1 MDNNSSFKDH
11 QQNGDNAVEIEIKE
25 VVKPYLRKYYWFII
39 SAILFLIISYLYLKT
54 KTTIYEVS
62 ASVLIKDA
70 KSNMGSQ
77 DFAALRDI
85 SGFGKIG
92 SNGVENE
99 MELLKSKKLMQKI
112 VQSLHLESTVYEKG
126 RFQNVELY
134 GKSSPILVQFINE
147 KPDAQYFQTPI
158 ELKISGNNIEL
169 SGKDLAPLKTTFGKI
184 ISLRFANIIITKNKD
199 YVAPKGSANKFL
211 LNIASERQTIDSFQ
225 ANLKVAL
232 INKDVTV
239 IKMTLNYP
247 EVQKAKDILNTLIRV
262 YNEDAIDD
270 KNSESKKTAEFIEER
285 IRIIGNEL
293 GEVESR
299 KERFKESNRIT
310 DLGTEAKLGLQ
321 SSVEA
326 RRKLLE
332 IDSQL
337 EITNALI
344 GFVNKQGT
352 SAVLPGNV
360 GLDNASATSNISAY
374 NQLVLEKNR
383 LLENATTQNPL
394 VIDLTK
400 QINTLRSSVVESL
413 AKNRSALQVA
423 KSNYEGEQNSIV
435 GQISRMP
442 AQEKLFREIE
452 RQQQIKENL
461 YLLLLQKRE
470 EIAVSLAVTAPKAR
484 VVDEAYVNPIPVAPK
499 GLIILL
505 MGLMIGFLIPFILIY
520 LFRLFDDKV
529 KDKKDIEKL
538 SHGKTL
544 LGEIPS
550 LEKGQNEVVLQNDLS
565 PMAEAFRIVITN
577 MNFMLPKKE
586 KGKVVFVTSTVKG
599 EGKTFVSVNLAL
611 TLASP
616 KHKVIIIGADIRNP
630 QLQRYNPARKG
641 LDGLTE
647 YLYNENEKIE
657 DIIHISSF
665 NPHCDVIYSGSIPPN
680 PTDLLSNGRYEI
692 LIDQLKQEYEY
703 IIVDTAPLMLV
714 TDTFLTVDLADAT
727 LYVTRSGFTEKPL
740 IDFANKQINS
750 KRIKNVGFVL
760 NDVSKENFGYGNKY
774 GYGYGIDEK
783 TFFQKLK
790 DRLFF

>member
-1 MDNNSSFKDH
+1 MDNISSIKD
-11 QQNGDNAVEIEIKE
+11 NPREGGNASEIEIKE
-25 VVKPYLRKYYWFII
+25 VLRPYFRRFYWFII
-39 SAILFLIISYLYLKT
+39 SAAICLILSYLYLKT
-54 KTTIYEVS
+54 KTTVYEVS

-70 KSNMGSQ
+70 KSNPGSQ

-99 MELLKSKKLMQKI
+99 MELLKSKKMMRKV
-112 VQSLHLESTVYEKG
+112 VQNLHLESTVYQKG
-126 RFQNVELY
+126 KFKNTELY
-134 GKSSPILVQFINE
+134 GKTSPIMVQVINE
-147 KPDAQYFQTPI
+147 KPDTKYYKEPI
-158 ELKISGNNIEL
+158 ELKISGNNITL
-169 SGKDLAPLKTTFGKI
+169 SNKELAPLKTTFDKT

-199 YVAPKGSANKFL
+199 YVAPKEATNDFL
-211 LNIASERQTIDSFQ
+211 LNIASETQVTDSFQ
-225 ANLKVAL
+225 SNLKAAL
-232 INKDVTV
+232 MNKDVTV
-239 IKMTLNYP
+239 IKMTMNYP
-247 EVQKAKDILNTLIRV
+247 EVNKAKDILNTLIRV
-262 YNEDAIDD
+262 YNNDAIED

-310 DLGTEAKLGLQ
+310 DLETEAKLGLQ
-321 SSVEA
+321 SSAEA
-326 RRKLLE
+326 RGKLLE

-337 EITNALI
+337 EITNALL
-344 GFVNKQGT
+344 GYVNKQGT

-383 LLENATTQNPL
+383 LLENATPQNPL

-400 QINTLRSSVVESL
+400 QINSMRNSVVESL

-423 KSNYEGEQNSIV
+423 KGNYETENKTIV
-435 GQISRMP
+435 GQISKIP
-442 AQEKLFREIE
+442 SQEKTFREIE

-470 EIAVSLAVTAPKAR
+470 ETAVSLAVTAPKAR

-499 GLIILL
+499 GSIVLL
-505 MGLMIGFLIPFILIY
+505 MGLMAGMLIPFIVIY
-520 LFRLFDDKV
+520 LIRLFDDKV
-529 KDKKDIEKL
+529 KDKKDLDKL
-538 SHGKTL
+538 SNGKTL

-550 LEKGQNEVVLQNDLS
+550 LDRGQNELVMANDLT

-586 KGKVVFVTSTVKG
+586 KGKVVYVTSTVKG

-630 QLQRYNPARKG
+630 QLQRYNPSRKG

-647 YLYNENEKIE
+647 YLYNDDEKIE

-665 NPHCDVIYSGSIPPN
+665 NKYCDVIYSGSIPPN
-680 PTDLLSNGRYEI
+680 PADLLSNGRFEI
-692 LIDQLKQEYEY
+692 LIDQLKLIYEY

-714 TDTFLTVDLADAT
+714 TDTFLTADLADAT
-727 LYVTRSGFTEKPL
+727 LYVTRSGFTEKSL

-750 KRIKNVGFVL
+750 KRIRNAAFIL
-760 NDVSKENFGYGNKY
+760 NDVSKDNLGYGNKY
-774 GYGYGIDEK
+774 GYGYGVDNR

-790 DRLFF
+790 DSF

>member
-1 MDNNSSFKDH
+1 MDNNSFKDNQKDDEH
-11 QQNGDNAVEIEIKE
+11 GSEIEIRE
-25 VVKPYLRKYYWFII
+25 ILKPYLRKYYWFVI
-39 SAILFLIISYLYLKT
+39 SGLLCLALSYLYLKT
-54 KTTIYEVS
+54 KTTVYEVS
-62 ASVLIKDA
+62 ASVLVKDT
-70 KSNMGSQ
+70 KSTPGSQ

-99 MELLKSKKLMQKI
+99 MELLKSKKMMQKV
-112 VQSLHLESTVYEKG
+112 VQYLNLETTVYQKG
-126 RFQNVELY
+126 KFQNTELY
-134 GKSSPILVQFINE
+134 GKTSPILVQVINE
-147 KPDAQYFQTPI
+147 KPDVKYFKEPI
-158 ELKISGNNIEL
+158 ALKISGNNIEL
-169 SGKDLAPLKTTFGKI
+169 SSEELKPLKTTFGKT
-184 ISLRFANIIITKNKD
+184 ISLRFANIIITRNKD
-199 YVAPKGSANKFL
+199 YVAPKEPANEYL
-211 LNIASERQTIDSFQ
+211 LKVASNSQTTDAFQ
-225 ANLKVAL
+225 SNLKVAL

-239 IKMTLNYP
+239 IRMTLNYP
-247 EVQKAKDILNTLIRV
+247 QTQKAQDILNTLTRV
-262 YNEDAIDD
+262 YNNDAIED

-310 DLGTEAKLGLQ
+310 DLETEAKLGLQ
-321 SSVEA
+321 SSAEA
-326 RRKLLE
+326 RGKLLE

-337 EITNALI
+337 EITNALL
-344 GFVNKQGT
+344 GYVNKQGT

-360 GLDNASATSNISAY
+360 GLDNPSATSNISAY

-383 LLENATTQNPL
+383 LLENATPQNPL

-400 QINTLRSSVVESL
+400 QINSMRNSVVESL

-423 KSNYEGEQNSIV
+423 KGNYQAENQTIAGH
-435 GQISRMP
+435 ISKIP
-442 AQEKLFREIE
+442 AQEKTFREIE

-470 EIAVSLAVTAPKAR
+470 ETAVSLAVTAPKAR

-499 GLIILL
+499 GSMVLLIGLL
-505 MGLMIGFLIPFILIY
+505 TGLVIPFVVIY
-520 LFRLFDDKV
+520 LLRLFDDKV
-529 KDKKDIEKL
+529 KDKKDLDKL

-550 LEKGQNEVVLQNDLS
+550 LDRGQSELVMANDIT

-577 MNFMLPKKE
+577 MNFMLPKKD
-586 KGKVVFVTSTVKG
+586 KGKVAYVTSTVKG

-630 QLQRYNPARKG
+630 QLQRYNPSRKG

-647 YLYNENEKIE
+647 YLYNDDEKIE

-665 NPHCDVIYSGSIPPN
+665 NKYCDVIYSGSIPPN
-680 PTDLLSNGRYEI
+680 PADLLSNGRFEI
-692 LIDQLKQEYEY
+692 LIDQLKLIYEY

-714 TDTFLTVDLADAT
+714 TDTFLNADLADAT
-727 LYVTRSGFTEKPL
+727 LYVTRSGFTEKSL

-750 KRIKNVGFVL
+750 KRIRNAAFIL
-760 NDVSKENFGYGNKY
+760 NDVSKDNLGYGNKY
-774 GYGYGIDEK
+774 GYGYGVDNR

-790 DRLFF
+790 DSF

>member
-1 MDNNSSFKDH
+1 MDNISSIKD
-11 QQNGDNAVEIEIKE
+11 NPREGGNASEIEIKE
-25 VVKPYLRKYYWFII
+25 VLRPYFRRFYWFII
-39 SAILFLIISYLYLKT
+39 SAAICLILSYLYLKT
-54 KTTIYEVS
+54 KTTVYEVS

-70 KSNMGSQ
+70 KSNPGSQ

-99 MELLKSKKLMQKI
+99 MELLKSKKMMRKV
-112 VQSLHLESTVYEKG
+112 VQNLHLESTVYQKG
-126 RFQNVELY
+126 KFKNTELY
-134 GKSSPILVQFINE
+134 GKTSPIMVQVINE
-147 KPDAQYFQTPI
+147 KPDTKYYKEPI
-158 ELKISGNNIEL
+158 ELKISGNNITL
-169 SGKDLAPLKTTFGKI
+169 SNKELAPLKTTFDKT

-199 YVAPKGSANKFL
+199 YVAPKEATNDFL
-211 LNIASERQTIDSFQ
+211 LNIASETQVTDSFQ
-225 ANLKVAL
+225 SNLKAAL
-232 INKDVTV
+232 MNKDVTV
-239 IKMTLNYP
+239 IKMTMNYP
-247 EVQKAKDILNTLIRV
+247 EVNKAKDILNTLIRV
-262 YNEDAIDD
+262 YNNDAIED

-310 DLGTEAKLGLQ
+310 DLETEAKLGLQ
-321 SSVEA
+321 SSAEA
-326 RRKLLE
+326 RGKLLE

-337 EITNALI
+337 EITNALL
-344 GFVNKQGT
+344 GYVNKQGT

-383 LLENATTQNPL
+383 LLENATPQNPL

-400 QINTLRSSVVESL
+400 QINSMRNSVVESL

-423 KSNYEGEQNSIV
+423 KGNYETENKSIV
-435 GQISRMP
+435 GQISKIP
-442 AQEKLFREIE
+442 SQEKTFREIE

-470 EIAVSLAVTAPKAR
+470 ETAVSLAVTAPKAR

-499 GLIILL
+499 GSIVLL
-505 MGLMIGFLIPFILIY
+505 MGLMAGMLIPFIVIY
-520 LFRLFDDKV
+520 LIRLFDDKV
-529 KDKKDIEKL
+529 KDKKDLDKL
-538 SHGKTL
+538 SNGKTL

-550 LEKGQNEVVLQNDLS
+550 LDRGQSELVMANDLT

-586 KGKVVFVTSTVKG
+586 KGKVVYVTSTVKG

-630 QLQRYNPARKG
+630 QLQRYNPSRKG

-647 YLYNENEKIE
+647 YLYNDDEKIE

-665 NPHCDVIYSGSIPPN
+665 NKYCDVIYSGSIPPN
-680 PTDLLSNGRYEI
+680 PADLLSNGRFEI
-692 LIDQLKQEYEY
+692 LIDQLKLIYEY
-703 IIVDTAPLMLV
+703 VIVDTAPLMLV
-714 TDTFLTVDLADAT
+714 TDTFLNADLADAT
-727 LYVTRSGFTEKPL
+727 LYVTRSGFTEKSL

-750 KRIKNVGFVL
+750 KRIRNAAFIL
-760 NDVSKENFGYGNKY
+760 NDVSKDNLGYGNKY
-774 GYGYGIDEK
+774 GYGYGVDNR

-790 DRLFF
+790 DSF

>member
-1 MDNNSSFKDH
+1 MDNISSIKD
-11 QQNGDNAVEIEIKE
+11 NPREGGNASEIEIKE
-25 VVKPYLRKYYWFII
+25 VLRPYFRRFYWFII
-39 SAILFLIISYLYLKT
+39 SAAICLILSYLYLKT
-54 KTTIYEVS
+54 KTTVYEVS

-70 KSNMGSQ
+70 KSNPGSQ

-99 MELLKSKKLMQKI
+99 MELLKSKKMMRKV
-112 VQSLHLESTVYEKG
+112 VQNLHLESTVYQKG
-126 RFQNVELY
+126 KFKNTELY
-134 GKSSPILVQFINE
+134 GKTSPIMVQVINE
-147 KPDAQYFQTPI
+147 KPDTKYYKEPI
-158 ELKISGNNIEL
+158 ELKISGNNITL
-169 SGKDLAPLKTTFGKI
+169 SNKELAPLKTTFDKT

-199 YVAPKGSANKFL
+199 YVAPKEATNDFL
-211 LNIASERQTIDSFQ
+211 LNIASETQVTDSFQ
-225 ANLKVAL
+225 SNLKAAL
-232 INKDVTV
+232 MNKDVTV
-239 IKMTLNYP
+239 IKMTMNYP
-247 EVQKAKDILNTLIRV
+247 EVNKAKDILNTLIRV
-262 YNEDAIDD
+262 YNNDAIED

-310 DLGTEAKLGLQ
+310 DLETEAKLGLQ
-321 SSVEA
+321 SSAEA
-326 RRKLLE
+326 RGKLLE

-337 EITNALI
+337 EITNALL
-344 GFVNKQGT
+344 GYVNKQGT

-383 LLENATTQNPL
+383 LLENATPQNPL

-400 QINTLRSSVVESL
+400 QINSMRNSVVESL

-423 KSNYEGEQNSIV
+423 KGNYETENKTIV
-435 GQISRMP
+435 GQISKIP
-442 AQEKLFREIE
+442 SQEKTFREIE

-470 EIAVSLAVTAPKAR
+470 ETAVSLAVTAPKAR

-499 GLIILL
+499 GSIVLL
-505 MGLMIGFLIPFILIY
+505 MGLMAGMLIPFIVIY
-520 LFRLFDDKV
+520 LIRLFDDKV
-529 KDKKDIEKL
+529 KDKKDLDKL
-538 SHGKTL
+538 SNGKTL

-550 LEKGQNEVVLQNDLS
+550 LDRGQNELVMANDLT

-586 KGKVVFVTSTVKG
+586 KGKVVYVTSTVKG

-630 QLQRYNPARKG
+630 QLQRYNPSRKG

-647 YLYNENEKIE
+647 YLHNDDEKIE

-665 NPHCDVIYSGSIPPN
+665 NKYCDVIYSGSIPPN
-680 PTDLLSNGRYEI
+680 PADLLSNGRFEI
-692 LIDQLKQEYEY
+692 LIDQLKLIYEY
-703 IIVDTAPLMLV
+703 VIVDTAPLMLV
-714 TDTFLTVDLADAT
+714 TDTFLNADLADAT
-727 LYVTRSGFTEKPL
+727 LYVTRSGFTEKSL

-750 KRIKNVGFVL
+750 KRIRNAAFIL
-760 NDVSKENFGYGNKY
+760 NDVSKDNLGYGNKY
-774 GYGYGIDEK
+774 GYGYGVDNR

-790 DRLFF
+790 DSF

>member
-1 MDNNSSFKDH
+1 MDNISSIKD
-11 QQNGDNAVEIEIKE
+11 NPREGGNASEIEIKE
-25 VVKPYLRKYYWFII
+25 VLRPYFRRFYWFII
-39 SAILFLIISYLYLKT
+39 SAAICLILSYLYLKT
-54 KTTIYEVS
+54 KTTVYEVS

-70 KSNMGSQ
+70 KSNPGSQ

-99 MELLKSKKLMQKI
+99 MELLKSKKMMQKV
-112 VQSLHLESTVYEKG
+112 VQNLHLESTVYQKG
-126 RFQNVELY
+126 KFKNTELY
-134 GKSSPILVQFINE
+134 GKTSPIMVQVINE
-147 KPDAQYFQTPI
+147 KPDTKYYKEPI
-158 ELKISGNNIEL
+158 ELKISGNNITL
-169 SGKDLAPLKTTFGKI
+169 SNKELAPLKTTFDKT

-199 YVAPKGSANKFL
+199 YVAPKEATNDFL
-211 LNIASERQTIDSFQ
+211 LNIASETQVTDSFQ
-225 ANLKVAL
+225 SNLKAAL
-232 INKDVTV
+232 MNKDVTV
-239 IKMTLNYP
+239 IKMTMNYP
-247 EVQKAKDILNTLIRV
+247 EVNKAKDILNTLIRV
-262 YNEDAIDD
+262 YNNDAIED

-310 DLGTEAKLGLQ
+310 DLETEAKLGLQ
-321 SSVEA
+321 SSAEA
-326 RRKLLE
+326 RGKLLE

-337 EITNALI
+337 EITNALL
-344 GFVNKQGT
+344 GYVNKQGT

-383 LLENATTQNPL
+383 LLENATPQNPL

-400 QINTLRSSVVESL
+400 QINSMRNSVVESL

-423 KSNYEGEQNSIV
+423 KGNYETENKTIV
-435 GQISRMP
+435 GQISKIP
-442 AQEKLFREIE
+442 SQEKTFREIE

-470 EIAVSLAVTAPKAR
+470 ETAVSLAVTAPKAR

-499 GLIILL
+499 GSIVLL
-505 MGLMIGFLIPFILIY
+505 MGLMAGMLIPFIVIY
-520 LFRLFDDKV
+520 LIRLFDDKV
-529 KDKKDIEKL
+529 KDKKDLDKL
-538 SHGKTL
+538 SNGKTL

-550 LEKGQNEVVLQNDLS
+550 LDRGQNELVMANDIT

-586 KGKVVFVTSTVKG
+586 KGKVVYVTSTVKG

-630 QLQRYNPARKG
+630 QLQRYNPSRKG

-647 YLYNENEKIE
+647 YLHNDDEKIE
-657 DIIHISSF
+657 DIIHVSSF
-665 NPHCDVIYSGSIPPN
+665 NKYCDVIYSGSIPPN
-680 PTDLLSNGRYEI
+680 PADLLSNGRFEI
-692 LIDQLKQEYEY
+692 LIDQLKLIYEY

-714 TDTFLTVDLADAT
+714 TDTFLNADLADAT
-727 LYVTRSGFTEKPL
+727 LYVTRSGFTEKSL

-750 KRIKNVGFVL
+750 KRIRNAAFIL
-760 NDVSKENFGYGNKY
+760 NDVSKDNLGYGNKY
-774 GYGYGIDEK
+774 GYGYGVDNR

-790 DRLFF
+790 DSF

>member
-1 MDNNSSFKDH
+1 MDNNSFKDNQKDDEH
-11 QQNGDNAVEIEIKE
+11 GSEIEIRE
-25 VVKPYLRKYYWFII
+25 ILKPYLRKYYWFVI
-39 SAILFLIISYLYLKT
+39 SALLCLVISYLYLKT
-54 KTTIYEVS
+54 KTTVYEVS
-62 ASVLIKDA
+62 ASVLIKDT
-70 KSNMGSQ
+70 KSTPGSQ

-99 MELLKSKKLMQKI
+99 MELLKSKKMMQKV
-112 VQSLHLESTVYEKG
+112 VQYLNLETTVYQKG
-126 RFQNVELY
+126 KFQNTELY
-134 GKSSPILVQFINE
+134 GKTSPILVQVINE
-147 KPDAQYFQTPI
+147 KPDVKYFKEPI
-158 ELKISGNNIEL
+158 ALKISGNNIEL
-169 SGKDLAPLKTTFGKI
+169 SSEELKPLKTTFGKT
-184 ISLRFANIIITKNKD
+184 ISLRFANIIITRNKD
-199 YVAPKGSANKFL
+199 YVAPKEPANEYL
-211 LNIASERQTIDSFQ
+211 LKVASNSQTTDAFQ
-225 ANLKVAL
+225 SNLKVAL

-239 IKMTLNYP
+239 IRMTLNYP
-247 EVQKAKDILNTLIRV
+247 QTQKAQDILNTLTRV
-262 YNEDAIDD
+262 YNNDAIED

-310 DLGTEAKLGLQ
+310 DLETEAKLGLQ
-321 SSVEA
+321 SSAEA
-326 RRKLLE
+326 RGKLLE
-332 IDSQL
+332 VDSQL
-337 EITNALI
+337 EITNALL
-344 GFVNKQGT
+344 GYVNKQGT

-383 LLENATTQNPL
+383 LLENATPQNPL

-400 QINTLRSSVVESL
+400 QINSMRNSVVESL

-423 KSNYEGEQNSIV
+423 KGNYEAENKTIV
-435 GQISRMP
+435 GQISKIP
-442 AQEKLFREIE
+442 SQEKTFREIE

-470 EIAVSLAVTAPKAR
+470 ETAVSLAVTAPKAR

-499 GLIILL
+499 GSIVLL
-505 MGLMIGFLIPFILIY
+505 MGLMAGMLIPFIVIY
-520 LFRLFDDKV
+520 LIRLFDDKV
-529 KDKKDIEKL
+529 KDKKDLDKL
-538 SHGKTL
+538 SNGKTL

-550 LEKGQNEVVLQNDLS
+550 LDRGQNELVMANDLT

-586 KGKVVFVTSTVKG
+586 KGKVVYVTSTVKG

-630 QLQRYNPARKG
+630 QLQRYNPSRKG

-647 YLYNENEKIE
+647 YLHNDDEKIE
-657 DIIHISSF
+657 DIIHVSSF
-665 NPHCDVIYSGSIPPN
+665 NKYCDVIYSGSIPPN
-680 PTDLLSNGRYEI
+680 PADLLSNGRFEI
-692 LIDQLKQEYEY
+692 LIDQLKLIYEY

-714 TDTFLTVDLADAT
+714 TDTFLTADLADAT
-727 LYVTRSGFTEKPL
+727 LYVTRSGFTEKSL

-750 KRIKNVGFVL
+750 KRIRNAAFIL
-760 NDVSKENFGYGNKY
+760 NDVSKDNLGYGNKY
-774 GYGYGIDEK
+774 GYGYGVDNR

-790 DRLFF
+790 DSF

>member
-1 MDNNSSFKDH
+1 MDNISSIKD
-11 QQNGDNAVEIEIKE
+11 NPREGGNASEIEIKE
-25 VVKPYLRKYYWFII
+25 VLRPYFRRFYWFII
-39 SAILFLIISYLYLKT
+39 SAAICLILSYLYLKT
-54 KTTIYEVS
+54 KTTVYEVS

-70 KSNMGSQ
+70 KSNPGSQ

-99 MELLKSKKLMQKI
+99 MELLKSKKMMQKV
-112 VQSLHLESTVYEKG
+112 VQNLHLESTVYQKG
-126 RFQNVELY
+126 KFKNTELY
-134 GKSSPILVQFINE
+134 GKTSPIMVQVINE
-147 KPDAQYFQTPI
+147 KPDTKYYKEPI
-158 ELKISGNNIEL
+158 ELKISGNNITL
-169 SGKDLAPLKTTFGKI
+169 SNKELAPLKTTFDKT

-199 YVAPKGSANKFL
+199 YVAPKEATNDFL
-211 LNIASERQTIDSFQ
+211 LNIASETQVTDSFQ
-225 ANLKVAL
+225 SNLKAAL
-232 INKDVTV
+232 MNKDVTV
-239 IKMTLNYP
+239 IKMTMNYP
-247 EVQKAKDILNTLIRV
+247 EVNKAKDILNTLIRV
-262 YNEDAIDD
+262 YNNDAIED

-310 DLGTEAKLGLQ
+310 DLETEAKLGLQ
-321 SSVEA
+321 SSAEA
-326 RRKLLE
+326 RGKLLE

-337 EITNALI
+337 EITNALL
-344 GFVNKQGT
+344 GYVNKQGT

-383 LLENATTQNPL
+383 LLENATPQNPL

-400 QINTLRSSVVESL
+400 QINSMRNSVVESL

-423 KSNYEGEQNSIV
+423 KGNYETENKTIV
-435 GQISRMP
+435 GQISKIP
-442 AQEKLFREIE
+442 SQEKTFREIE

-470 EIAVSLAVTAPKAR
+470 ETAVSLAVTAPKAR

-499 GLIILL
+499 GSIVLL
-505 MGLMIGFLIPFILIY
+505 MGLMAGMLIPFIVIY
-520 LFRLFDDKV
+520 LIRLFDDKV
-529 KDKKDIEKL
+529 KDKKDLDKL
-538 SHGKTL
+538 SNGKTL

-550 LEKGQNEVVLQNDLS
+550 LDRGQNELVMANDLT

-586 KGKVVFVTSTVKG
+586 KGKVVYVTSTVKG

-630 QLQRYNPARKG
+630 QLQRYNPSRKG

-647 YLYNENEKIE
+647 YLYNDDEKIE
-657 DIIHISSF
+657 DIIHVSSF
-665 NPHCDVIYSGSIPPN
+665 NKYCDVIYSGSIPPN
-680 PTDLLSNGRYEI
+680 PADLLSNGRFEI
-692 LIDQLKQEYEY
+692 LIDQLKLIYEY
-703 IIVDTAPLMLV
+703 VIVDTAPLMLV
-714 TDTFLTVDLADAT
+714 TDTFLNADLADAT
-727 LYVTRSGFTEKPL
+727 LYVTRSGFTEKSL

-750 KRIKNVGFVL
+750 KRIRNAAFIL
-760 NDVSKENFGYGNKY
+760 NDVSKDNLGYGNKY
-774 GYGYGIDEK
+774 GYGYGVDNR

-790 DRLFF
+790 DSF

>member
-1 MDNNSSFKDH
+1 MDNISSIKD
-11 QQNGDNAVEIEIKE
+11 NPREGGNASEIEIKE
-25 VVKPYLRKYYWFII
+25 VLRPYFRRFYWFII
-39 SAILFLIISYLYLKT
+39 SAAICLILSYLYLKT
-54 KTTIYEVS
+54 KTTVYEVS

-70 KSNMGSQ
+70 KSNPGSQ

-99 MELLKSKKLMQKI
+99 MELLKSKKMMRKV
-112 VQSLHLESTVYEKG
+112 VQNLHLESTVYQKG
-126 RFQNVELY
+126 KFKNTELY
-134 GKSSPILVQFINE
+134 GKTSPIMVQVINE
-147 KPDAQYFQTPI
+147 KPDTKYYKEPI
-158 ELKISGNNIEL
+158 ELKISGNNITL
-169 SGKDLAPLKTTFGKI
+169 SNKELAPLKTTFDKT

-199 YVAPKGSANKFL
+199 YVAPKEATNDFL
-211 LNIASERQTIDSFQ
+211 LNIASETQVTDSFQ
-225 ANLKVAL
+225 SNLKAAL
-232 INKDVTV
+232 MNKDVTV
-239 IKMTLNYP
+239 IKMTMNYP
-247 EVQKAKDILNTLIRV
+247 EVNKAKDILNTLIRV
-262 YNEDAIDD
+262 YNNDAIED

-310 DLGTEAKLGLQ
+310 DLETEAKLGLQ
-321 SSVEA
+321 SSAEA
-326 RRKLLE
+326 RGKLLE

-337 EITNALI
+337 EITNALL
-344 GFVNKQGT
+344 GYVNKQGT

-383 LLENATTQNPL
+383 LLENATPQNPL

-400 QINTLRSSVVESL
+400 QINSMRNSVVESL

-423 KSNYEGEQNSIV
+423 KGNYEAENQTIAGH
-435 GQISRMP
+435 ISKIP
-442 AQEKLFREIE
+442 SQEKTFREIE

-470 EIAVSLAVTAPKAR
+470 ETAVSLAVTAPKAR

-499 GLIILL
+499 GSIVLL
-505 MGLMIGFLIPFILIY
+505 MGLMAGMLIPFIVIY
-520 LFRLFDDKV
+520 LIRLFDDKV
-529 KDKKDIEKL
+529 KDKKDLDKL
-538 SHGKTL
+538 SNGKTL

-550 LEKGQNEVVLQNDLS
+550 LDRGQNELVMANDLT

-586 KGKVVFVTSTVKG
+586 KGKVVYVTSTVKG

-630 QLQRYNPARKG
+630 QLQRYNPSRKG

-647 YLYNENEKIE
+647 YLHNDDEKIE

-665 NPHCDVIYSGSIPPN
+665 NKYCDVIYSGSIPPN
-680 PTDLLSNGRYEI
+680 PADLLSNGRFEI
-692 LIDQLKQEYEY
+692 LIDQLKLIYEY

-714 TDTFLTVDLADAT
+714 TDTFLTADLADAT
-727 LYVTRSGFTEKPL
+727 LYVTRSGFTEKSL

-750 KRIKNVGFVL
+750 KRIRNAAFIL
-760 NDVSKENFGYGNKY
+760 NDVSKDNLGYGNKY
-774 GYGYGIDEK
+774 GYGYGVDNR

-790 DRLFF
+790 DSF

>member
-1 MDNNSSFKDH
+1 MDNISSIKD
-11 QQNGDNAVEIEIKE
+11 NPREGGNASEIEIKE
-25 VVKPYLRKYYWFII
+25 VLRPYFRRFYWFII
-39 SAILFLIISYLYLKT
+39 SAAICLILSYLYLKT
-54 KTTIYEVS
+54 KTTVYEVS

-70 KSNMGSQ
+70 KSNPGSQ

-99 MELLKSKKLMQKI
+99 MELLKSKKMMQKV
-112 VQSLHLESTVYEKG
+112 VQNLHLESTVYQKG
-126 RFQNVELY
+126 KFKNTELY
-134 GKSSPILVQFINE
+134 GKTSPIMVQVINE
-147 KPDAQYFQTPI
+147 KPDTKYYKEPI
-158 ELKISGNNIEL
+158 ELKISGNNITL
-169 SGKDLAPLKTTFGKI
+169 SNKELAPLKTTFDKT

-199 YVAPKGSANKFL
+199 YVAPKEATNDFL
-211 LNIASERQTIDSFQ
+211 LNIASETQVTDSNQ
-225 ANLKVAL
+225 SNLKVAL
-232 INKDVTV
+232 MNKDVTV
-239 IKMTLNYP
+239 IKMTMNYP
-247 EVQKAKDILNTLIRV
+247 EVNKAKDILNTLIRV
-262 YNEDAIDD
+262 YNNDAIED

-310 DLGTEAKLGLQ
+310 DLETEAKLGLQ
-321 SSVEA
+321 SSAEA
-326 RRKLLE
+326 RGKLLE

-337 EITNALI
+337 EITNALL
-344 GFVNKQGT
+344 GYVNKQGT

-383 LLENATTQNPL
+383 LLENATPQNPL

-400 QINTLRSSVVESL
+400 QINSMRNSVVESL

-423 KSNYEGEQNSIV
+423 KGNYETENKTIV
-435 GQISRMP
+435 GQISKIP
-442 AQEKLFREIE
+442 SQEKTFREIE

-470 EIAVSLAVTAPKAR
+470 ETAVSLAVTAPKAR

-499 GLIILL
+499 GSIVLL
-505 MGLMIGFLIPFILIY
+505 MGLMAGMLIPFIVIY
-520 LFRLFDDKV
+520 LIRLFDDKV
-529 KDKKDIEKL
+529 KDKKDLDKL
-538 SHGKTL
+538 SNGKTL

-550 LEKGQNEVVLQNDLS
+550 LNRGQNELVMANDLT

-586 KGKVVFVTSTVKG
+586 KGKVVYVTSTVKG

-630 QLQRYNPARKG
+630 QLQRYNPSRKG

-647 YLYNENEKIE
+647 YLYNDDEKIE

-665 NPHCDVIYSGSIPPN
+665 NKYCDVIYSGSIPPN
-680 PTDLLSNGRYEI
+680 PADLLSNGRFEI
-692 LIDQLKQEYEY
+692 LIDQLKLIYEY
-703 IIVDTAPLMLV
+703 VIVDTAPLMLV
-714 TDTFLTVDLADAT
+714 TDTFLNADLADAT
-727 LYVTRSGFTEKPL
+727 LYVTRSGFTEKSL

-750 KRIKNVGFVL
+750 KRIRNAAFIL
-760 NDVSKENFGYGNKY
+760 NDVSKDNLGYGNKY
-774 GYGYGIDEK
+774 GYGYGVDNR

-790 DRLFF
+790 DSF

>member
-1 MDNNSSFKDH
+1 MDNISSIKD
-11 QQNGDNAVEIEIKE
+11 NPREGGNASEIEIKE
-25 VVKPYLRKYYWFII
+25 VLRPYFRRFYWFII
-39 SAILFLIISYLYLKT
+39 SAAICLILSYLYLKT
-54 KTTIYEVS
+54 KTTVYEVS

-70 KSNMGSQ
+70 KSNPGSQ

-99 MELLKSKKLMQKI
+99 MELLKSKKMMRKV
-112 VQSLHLESTVYEKG
+112 VQNLHLESTVYQKG
-126 RFQNVELY
+126 KFKNTELY
-134 GKSSPILVQFINE
+134 GKTSPIMVQVINE
-147 KPDAQYFQTPI
+147 KPDTKYYKEPI
-158 ELKISGNNIEL
+158 ELKISGNNITL
-169 SGKDLAPLKTTFGKI
+169 SNKELAPLKTTFDKT

-199 YVAPKGSANKFL
+199 YVAPKEATNDFL
-211 LNIASERQTIDSFQ
+211 LNIASETQVTDSFQ
-225 ANLKVAL
+225 SNLKAAL
-232 INKDVTV
+232 MNKDVTV
-239 IKMTLNYP
+239 IKMTMNYP
-247 EVQKAKDILNTLIRV
+247 EVNKAKDILNTLIRV
-262 YNEDAIDD
+262 YNNDAIED

-310 DLGTEAKLGLQ
+310 DLETEAKLGLQ
-321 SSVEA
+321 SSAET
-326 RRKLLE
+326 RGKLLE

-337 EITNALI
+337 EITNALL
-344 GFVNKQGT
+344 GYVNKQGT

-383 LLENATTQNPL
+383 LLENATPQNPL

-400 QINTLRSSVVESL
+400 QINSMRNSVVESL

-423 KSNYEGEQNSIV
+423 KGNYETENKTIV
-435 GQISRMP
+435 GQISKIP
-442 AQEKLFREIE
+442 SQEKTFREIE

-470 EIAVSLAVTAPKAR
+470 ETAVSLAVTAPKAR

-499 GLIILL
+499 GSIVLL
-505 MGLMIGFLIPFILIY
+505 MGLMAGMLIPFIVIY
-520 LFRLFDDKV
+520 LIRLFDDKV
-529 KDKKDIEKL
+529 KDKKDLDKL
-538 SHGKTL
+538 SNGKTL

-550 LEKGQNEVVLQNDLS
+550 LDRGQNELVMANDLT

-586 KGKVVFVTSTVKG
+586 KGKVVYVTSTVKG

-630 QLQRYNPARKG
+630 QLQRYNPSRKG

-647 YLYNENEKIE
+647 YLYNDDEKIE

-665 NPHCDVIYSGSIPPN
+665 NKYCDVIYSGSIPPN
-680 PTDLLSNGRYEI
+680 PADLLSNGRFEI
-692 LIDQLKQEYEY
+692 LIDQLKLIYEY
-703 IIVDTAPLMLV
+703 VIVDTAPLMLV
-714 TDTFLTVDLADAT
+714 TDTFLNADLADAT
-727 LYVTRSGFTEKPL
+727 LYVTRSGFTEKSL

-750 KRIKNVGFVL
+750 KRIRNAAFIL
-760 NDVSKENFGYGNKY
+760 NDVSKDNLGYGNKY
-774 GYGYGIDEK
+774 GYGYGVDNR

-790 DRLFF
+790 DSF

>member
-1 MDNNSSFKDH
+1 MDNISSIKD
-11 QQNGDNAVEIEIKE
+11 NPREGGNASEIEIKE
-25 VVKPYLRKYYWFII
+25 VLRPYFRRFYWFII
-39 SAILFLIISYLYLKT
+39 SAAICLILSYLYLKT
-54 KTTIYEVS
+54 KTTVYEVS

-70 KSNMGSQ
+70 KSNPGSQ

-99 MELLKSKKLMQKI
+99 MELLKSKKMMQKV
-112 VQSLHLESTVYEKG
+112 VQNLHLESTVYQKG
-126 RFQNVELY
+126 KFKNTELY
-134 GKSSPILVQFINE
+134 GKTSPIMVQVINE
-147 KPDAQYFQTPI
+147 KPDTKYYKEPI
-158 ELKISGNNIEL
+158 ELKISGNNITL
-169 SGKDLAPLKTTFGKI
+169 SNKELAPLKTTFDKT

-199 YVAPKGSANKFL
+199 YVAPKEATNDFL
-211 LNIASERQTIDSFQ
+211 LNIASETQVTDSNQ
-225 ANLKVAL
+225 SNLKVAL
-232 INKDVTV
+232 MNKDVTV
-239 IKMTLNYP
+239 IKMTMNYP
-247 EVQKAKDILNTLIRV
+247 EVNKAKDILNTLIRV
-262 YNEDAIDD
+262 YNNDAIED

-310 DLGTEAKLGLQ
+310 DLETEAKLGLQ
-321 SSVEA
+321 SSAEA
-326 RRKLLE
+326 RGKLLE

-337 EITNALI
+337 EITNALL
-344 GFVNKQGT
+344 GYVNKQGT
-352 SAVLPGNV
+352 TAVLPGNV

-383 LLENATTQNPL
+383 LLENATPQNPL

-400 QINTLRSSVVESL
+400 QINSMRNSVVESL

-423 KSNYEGEQNSIV
+423 KGNYETENKTIV
-435 GQISRMP
+435 GQISKIP
-442 AQEKLFREIE
+442 SQEKTFREIE

-470 EIAVSLAVTAPKAR
+470 ETAVSLAVTAPKAR

-499 GLIILL
+499 GSIVLL
-505 MGLMIGFLIPFILIY
+505 MGLMAGMLIPFIVIY
-520 LFRLFDDKV
+520 LIRLFDDKV
-529 KDKKDIEKL
+529 KDKKDLDKL
-538 SHGKTL
+538 SNGKTL

-550 LEKGQNEVVLQNDLS
+550 LDRGQNELVMANDLT

-586 KGKVVFVTSTVKG
+586 KGKVVYVTSTVKG

-630 QLQRYNPARKG
+630 QLQRYNPSRKG

-647 YLYNENEKIE
+647 YLYNDDEKIE

-665 NPHCDVIYSGSIPPN
+665 NKYCDVIYSGSIPPN
-680 PTDLLSNGRYEI
+680 PADLLSNGRFEI
-692 LIDQLKQEYEY
+692 LIDQLKLIYEY
-703 IIVDTAPLMLV
+703 VIVDTAPLMLV
-714 TDTFLTVDLADAT
+714 TDTFLTAELADAT
-727 LYVTRSGFTEKPL
+727 LYVTRSGFTEKSL

-750 KRIKNVGFVL
+750 KRIRNAAFIL
-760 NDVSKENFGYGNKY
+760 NDVSKDNLGYGNKY
-774 GYGYGIDEK
+774 GYGYGVDNR

-790 DRLFF
+790 DSF

>member
-1 MDNNSSFKDH
+1 MDNNSFKDNQKDDEH
-11 QQNGDNAVEIEIKE
+11 GSEIEIRE
-25 VVKPYLRKYYWFII
+25 ILKPYLRKYYWFVI
-39 SAILFLIISYLYLKT
+39 SALLCLVISYLYLKT
-54 KTTIYEVS
+54 KTTVYEVS
-62 ASVLIKDA
+62 ASVLIKDT
-70 KSNMGSQ
+70 KSTPGSQ

-99 MELLKSKKLMQKI
+99 MELLKSKKMMQKV
-112 VQSLHLESTVYEKG
+112 VQYLNLETTVYQKG
-126 RFQNVELY
+126 KFQNTELY
-134 GKSSPILVQFINE
+134 GKTSPILVQVINE
-147 KPDAQYFQTPI
+147 KPDVKYFKEPI
-158 ELKISGNNIEL
+158 ALKISGNNIEL
-169 SGKDLAPLKTTFGKI
+169 SSEELKPLKTTFGKT
-184 ISLRFANIIITKNKD
+184 ISLRFANIIITRNKD
-199 YVAPKGSANKFL
+199 YVAPKEPANEYL
-211 LNIASERQTIDSFQ
+211 LKVASNSQTTDAFQ
-225 ANLKVAL
+225 SNLKVAL

-239 IKMTLNYP
+239 IRMTLNYP
-247 EVQKAKDILNTLIRV
+247 QTQKAQDILNTLTRV
-262 YNEDAIDD
+262 YNNDAIED

-310 DLGTEAKLGLQ
+310 DLETEAKLGLQ
-321 SSVEA
+321 SSAEA
-326 RRKLLE
+326 RGKLLE

-337 EITNALI
+337 EITNALL
-344 GFVNKQGT
+344 GYVNKQGT

-360 GLDNASATSNISAY
+360 GLDNPSATSNISAY

-383 LLENATTQNPL
+383 LLENATPQNPL

-400 QINTLRSSVVESL
+400 QINSMRNSVVESL

-423 KSNYEGEQNSIV
+423 KGNYEAENQTIAGH
-435 GQISRMP
+435 ISKIP
-442 AQEKLFREIE
+442 SQEKTFREIE

-470 EIAVSLAVTAPKAR
+470 ETAVSLAVTAPKAR

-499 GLIILL
+499 GSMVLLI
-505 MGLMIGFLIPFILIY
+505 GLMTGLVIPFVVIY
-520 LFRLFDDKV
+520 LLRLFDDKV
-529 KDKKDIEKL
+529 KDKKDLDKL

-550 LEKGQNEVVLQNDLS
+550 LDRGQSELVMANDLT

-586 KGKVVFVTSTVKG
+586 KGKVVYVTSTVKG

-630 QLQRYNPARKG
+630 QLQRYNPSRKG

-647 YLYNENEKIE
+647 YLHNDDEKIE
-657 DIIHISSF
+657 DIIHVSSF
-665 NPHCDVIYSGSIPPN
+665 NKYCDVIYSGSIPPN
-680 PTDLLSNGRYEI
+680 PADLLSNGRFEI
-692 LIDQLKQEYEY
+692 LIDQLKPIYEY

-714 TDTFLTVDLADAT
+714 TDTFLNADLADAT
-727 LYVTRSGFTEKPL
+727 LYVTRSGFTEKSL
-740 IDFANKQINS
+740 LDFANKQINS
-750 KRIKNVGFVL
+750 KRIRNAAFIL
-760 NDVSKENFGYGNKY
+760 NDVSKDNLGYGNKY
-774 GYGYGIDEK
+774 GYGYGVDNR
-783 TFFQKLK
+783 TFFQKFK
-790 DRLFF
+790 DSF

>member
-1 MDNNSSFKDH
+1 MDNISSIKD
-11 QQNGDNAVEIEIKE
+11 NPREGGNASEIEIKE
-25 VVKPYLRKYYWFII
+25 VLRPYFRRFYWFII
-39 SAILFLIISYLYLKT
+39 SAAICLILSYLYLKT
-54 KTTIYEVS
+54 KTTVYEVS

-70 KSNMGSQ
+70 KSNPGSQ

-99 MELLKSKKLMQKI
+99 MELLKSKKMMQKV
-112 VQSLHLESTVYEKG
+112 VQNLHLESTVYQKG
-126 RFQNVELY
+126 KFKNTELY
-134 GKSSPILVQFINE
+134 GKTSPIMVQVVNE
-147 KPDAQYFQTPI
+147 KPDTKYYKEPI
-158 ELKISGNNIEL
+158 ELKISGNNITL
-169 SGKDLAPLKTTFGKI
+169 SNKELAPLKTTFDKT

-199 YVAPKGSANKFL
+199 YVAPKEATNDFL
-211 LNIASERQTIDSFQ
+211 LNIASETQVTDSFQ
-225 ANLKVAL
+225 SNLKVAL
-232 INKDVTV
+232 MNKDVTV
-239 IKMTLNYP
+239 IKMTMNYP
-247 EVQKAKDILNTLIRV
+247 EVNKAKDILNTLIRV
-262 YNEDAIDD
+262 YNNDAIED

-310 DLGTEAKLGLQ
+310 DLETEAKLGLQ
-321 SSVEA
+321 SSAET
-326 RRKLLE
+326 RGKLLE

-337 EITNALI
+337 EITNALL
-344 GFVNKQGT
+344 GYVNKQGT

-360 GLDNASATSNISAY
+360 GLDNASATSNISVY

-383 LLENATTQNPL
+383 LLENATPQNPL

-400 QINTLRSSVVESL
+400 QINSMRNSVVESL

-423 KSNYEGEQNSIV
+423 KGNYETENKTIV
-435 GQISRMP
+435 GQISKIP
-442 AQEKLFREIE
+442 SQEKTFREIE

-470 EIAVSLAVTAPKAR
+470 ETAVSLAVTAPKAR

-499 GLIILL
+499 GSIVLL
-505 MGLMIGFLIPFILIY
+505 MGLMAGMLIPFIVIY
-520 LFRLFDDKV
+520 LIRLFDDKV
-529 KDKKDIEKL
+529 KDKKDLDKL
-538 SHGKTL
+538 SNGKTL

-550 LEKGQNEVVLQNDLS
+550 LNRGQNELVMANDLT

-586 KGKVVFVTSTVKG
+586 KGKVVYVTSTVKG

-630 QLQRYNPARKG
+630 QLQRYNPSRKG

-647 YLYNENEKIE
+647 YLYNDDEKIE

-665 NPHCDVIYSGSIPPN
+665 NKYCDVIYSGSIPPN
-680 PTDLLSNGRYEI
+680 PADLLSNGRFEI
-692 LIDQLKQEYEY
+692 LIDQLKLIYEY
-703 IIVDTAPLMLV
+703 VIVDTAPLMLV
-714 TDTFLTVDLADAT
+714 TDTFLNADLADAT
-727 LYVTRSGFTEKPL
+727 LYVTRSGFTEKSL

-750 KRIKNVGFVL
+750 KRIRNAAFIL
-760 NDVSKENFGYGNKY
+760 NDVSKDNLGYGNKY
-774 GYGYGIDEK
+774 GYGYGVDNR

-790 DRLFF
+790 DSF

>member
-1 MDNNSSFKDH
+1 MDNISSIKD
-11 QQNGDNAVEIEIKE
+11 NPREGGNASEIEIKE
-25 VVKPYLRKYYWFII
+25 VLRPYFRRFYWFII
-39 SAILFLIISYLYLKT
+39 SAAICLILSYLYLKT
-54 KTTIYEVS
+54 KTTVYEVS

-70 KSNMGSQ
+70 KSNPGSQ

-99 MELLKSKKLMQKI
+99 MELLKSKKMMQK
-112 VQSLHLESTVYEKG
+112 VVENLHLESTVYQKG
-126 RFQNVELY
+126 KFKNTELY
-134 GKSSPILVQFINE
+134 GKTSPIMVQVINE
-147 KPDAQYFQTPI
+147 KPDTKYYKEPI
-158 ELKISGNNIEL
+158 ELKISGNNITL
-169 SGKDLAPLKTTFGKI
+169 SNKELAPLKTTFDKT

-199 YVAPKGSANKFL
+199 YVAPKEATNDFL
-211 LNIASERQTIDSFQ
+211 LNIASETQVTDSFQ
-225 ANLKVAL
+225 SNLKAAL
-232 INKDVTV
+232 MNKDVTV
-239 IKMTLNYP
+239 IKMTMNYP
-247 EVQKAKDILNTLIRV
+247 EVNKAKDILNTLIRV
-262 YNEDAIDD
+262 YNNDAIED

-310 DLGTEAKLGLQ
+310 DLETEAKLGLQ
-321 SSVEA
+321 SSAEA
-326 RRKLLE
+326 RGKLLE

-337 EITNALI
+337 EITNALL
-344 GFVNKQGT
+344 GYVNKQGT

-383 LLENATTQNPL
+383 LLENATPQNPL

-400 QINTLRSSVVESL
+400 QINSMRNSVVESL

-423 KSNYEGEQNSIV
+423 KGNYETENKTIV
-435 GQISRMP
+435 GQISKIP
-442 AQEKLFREIE
+442 SQEKTFREIE

-470 EIAVSLAVTAPKAR
+470 ETAVSLAVTAPKAR

-499 GLIILL
+499 GSMVLLI
-505 MGLMIGFLIPFILIY
+505 GLMAGMLIPFIVIY
-520 LFRLFDDKV
+520 LIRLFDDKV
-529 KDKKDIEKL
+529 KDKKDLDKL
-538 SHGKTL
+538 SNGKTL

-550 LEKGQNEVVLQNDLS
+550 LDRGQNELVMANDIT

-586 KGKVVFVTSTVKG
+586 KGKVVYVTSTVKG

-630 QLQRYNPARKG
+630 QLQRYNPSRKG

-647 YLYNENEKIE
+647 YLYNDDEKIE

-665 NPHCDVIYSGSIPPN
+665 NKYCDVIYSGSIPPN
-680 PTDLLSNGRYEI
+680 PADLLSNGRFEI
-692 LIDQLKQEYEY
+692 LIDQLKLIYEY
-703 IIVDTAPLMLV
+703 VIVDTAPLMLV
-714 TDTFLTVDLADAT
+714 TDTFLNADLADAT
-727 LYVTRSGFTEKPL
+727 LYVTRSGFTEKSL

-750 KRIKNVGFVL
+750 KRIRNAAFIL
-760 NDVSKENFGYGNKY
+760 NDVSKDNLGYGNKY
-774 GYGYGIDEK
+774 GYGYGVDNR

-790 DRLFF
+790 DSF

>member
-1 MDNNSSFKDH
+1 MDNNSFKDNQKDDEH
-11 QQNGDNAVEIEIKE
+11 GSEIEIRE
-25 VVKPYLRKYYWFII
+25 ILKPYLRKYYWFVI
-39 SAILFLIISYLYLKT
+39 SALLCLVISYLYLKT
-54 KTTIYEVS
+54 KTTVYEVS
-62 ASVLIKDA
+62 ASVLIKDT
-70 KSNMGSQ
+70 KSTPGSQ

-99 MELLKSKKLMQKI
+99 MELLKSKKMMQKV
-112 VQSLHLESTVYEKG
+112 VQYLNLETTVYQKG
-126 RFQNVELY
+126 KFQNTELY
-134 GKSSPILVQFINE
+134 GKTSPILVQVINE
-147 KPDAQYFQTPI
+147 KPDVKYFKEPI
-158 ELKISGNNIEL
+158 ALKISGNNIEL
-169 SGKDLAPLKTTFGKI
+169 SSEELKPLKTTFGKT
-184 ISLRFANIIITKNKD
+184 ISLRFANIIITRNKD
-199 YVAPKGSANKFL
+199 YVAPKEPANEYFL
-211 LNIASERQTIDSFQ
+211 KVASNSQTTDAFQ
-225 ANLKVAL
+225 SNLKVAL

-239 IKMTLNYP
+239 IRMTLNYP
-247 EVQKAKDILNTLIRV
+247 QTQKAQDILNTLTRV
-262 YNEDAIDD
+262 YNNDAIED

-310 DLGTEAKLGLQ
+310 DLETEAKLGLQ
-321 SSVEA
+321 SSAEA
-326 RRKLLE
+326 RGKLLE

-337 EITNALI
+337 EITNALL
-344 GFVNKQGT
+344 GYVNKQGT

-383 LLENATTQNPL
+383 LLENATPQNPL

-400 QINTLRSSVVESL
+400 QINSMRNSVVESL

-423 KSNYEGEQNSIV
+423 KGNYETENKTIV
-435 GQISRMP
+435 GQISKIP
-442 AQEKLFREIE
+442 SQEKTFREIE

-470 EIAVSLAVTAPKAR
+470 ETAVSLAVTAPKAR

-499 GLIILL
+499 GSIVLL
-505 MGLMIGFLIPFILIY
+505 MGLMAGMLIPFIVIY
-520 LFRLFDDKV
+520 LIRLFDDKV
-529 KDKKDIEKL
+529 KDKKDLDKL
-538 SHGKTL
+538 SNGKTL

-550 LEKGQNEVVLQNDLS
+550 LDRGQNELVMANDLT

-586 KGKVVFVTSTVKG
+586 KGKVVYVTSTVKG

-630 QLQRYNPARKG
+630 QLQRYNPSRKG

-647 YLYNENEKIE
+647 YLYNDDEKIE

-665 NPHCDVIYSGSIPPN
+665 NKYCDVIYSGSIPPN
-680 PTDLLSNGRYEI
+680 PADLLSNGRFEI
-692 LIDQLKQEYEY
+692 LIDQLKLIYEY

-714 TDTFLTVDLADAT
+714 TDTFLNADLADAT
-727 LYVTRSGFTEKPL
+727 LYVTRSGFTEKSL
-740 IDFANKQINS
+740 LDFANKQINS
-750 KRIKNVGFVL
+750 KRIRNAAFIL
-760 NDVSKENFGYGNKY
+760 NDVSKDNLGYGNKY
-774 GYGYGIDEK
+774 GYGYGVDNR

-790 DRLFF
+790 DSF

>member
-1 MDNNSSFKDH
+1 MDNISSIKD
-11 QQNGDNAVEIEIKE
+11 NPREGGNASEIEIKE
-25 VVKPYLRKYYWFII
+25 VLRPYFRRFYWFII
-39 SAILFLIISYLYLKT
+39 SAAICLILSYLYLKT
-54 KTTIYEVS
+54 KTTVYEVS

-70 KSNMGSQ
+70 KSNPGSQ

-99 MELLKSKKLMQKI
+99 MELLKSKKMMQKV
-112 VQSLHLESTVYEKG
+112 VQNLHLESTVYQKG
-126 RFQNVELY
+126 KFKNTELY
-134 GKSSPILVQFINE
+134 GKTSPIMVQVINE
-147 KPDAQYFQTPI
+147 KPDTKYYKEPI
-158 ELKISGNNIEL
+158 ELKISGNNITL
-169 SGKDLAPLKTTFGKI
+169 SNKELAPLKTTFDKT

-199 YVAPKGSANKFL
+199 YVAPKEATNDFL
-211 LNIASERQTIDSFQ
+211 LNIASETQVTDSFQ
-225 ANLKVAL
+225 SNLKAAL
-232 INKDVTV
+232 MNKDVTV
-239 IKMTLNYP
+239 IKMTMNYP
-247 EVQKAKDILNTLIRV
+247 EVNKAKDILNTLIRV
-262 YNEDAIDD
+262 YNNDAIED

-310 DLGTEAKLGLQ
+310 DLETEAKLGLQ
-321 SSVEA
+321 SSAEA
-326 RRKLLE
+326 RGKLLE
-332 IDSQL
+332 VDSQL
-337 EITNALI
+337 EITNALL
-344 GFVNKQGT
+344 GYVNKQGT

-383 LLENATTQNPL
+383 LLENATPQNPL

-400 QINTLRSSVVESL
+400 QINSMRNSVVESL

-423 KSNYEGEQNSIV
+423 KGNYETENKTIV
-435 GQISRMP
+435 GQISKIP
-442 AQEKLFREIE
+442 SQEKTFREIE

-470 EIAVSLAVTAPKAR
+470 ETAVSLAVTAPKAR

-499 GLIILL
+499 GSIVLL
-505 MGLMIGFLIPFILIY
+505 MGLMAGMLIPFIVIY
-520 LFRLFDDKV
+520 LIRLFDDKV
-529 KDKKDIEKL
+529 KDKKDLDKL
-538 SHGKTL
+538 SNGKTL

-550 LEKGQNEVVLQNDLS
+550 LDRGQNELVMANDLT

-586 KGKVVFVTSTVKG
+586 KGKVVYVTSTVKG

-630 QLQRYNPARKG
+630 QLQRYNPSRKG

-647 YLYNENEKIE
+647 YLHNDDEKIE
-657 DIIHISSF
+657 DIIHVSSF
-665 NPHCDVIYSGSIPPN
+665 NKYCDVIYSGSIPPN
-680 PTDLLSNGRYEI
+680 PADLLSNGRFEI
-692 LIDQLKQEYEY
+692 LIDQLKLIYEY

-714 TDTFLTVDLADAT
+714 TDTFLTADLADAT
-727 LYVTRSGFTEKPL
+727 LYVTRSGFTEKSL

-750 KRIKNVGFVL
+750 KRIRNAAFIL
-760 NDVSKENFGYGNKY
+760 NDVSKDNLGYGNKY
-774 GYGYGIDEK
+774 GYGYGVDNR

-790 DRLFF
+790 DSF

>member
-1 MDNNSSFKDH
+1 MDNISSIKD
-11 QQNGDNAVEIEIKE
+11 NPREGGNASEIEIKE
-25 VVKPYLRKYYWFII
+25 VLRPYFRRFYWFII
-39 SAILFLIISYLYLKT
+39 SAAICLILSYLYLKT
-54 KTTIYEVS
+54 KTTVYEVS

-70 KSNMGSQ
+70 KSNPGSQ

-99 MELLKSKKLMQKI
+99 MELLKSKKMMQKV
-112 VQSLHLESTVYEKG
+112 VQNLHLESTVYQKG
-126 RFQNVELY
+126 KFKNTELY
-134 GKSSPILVQFINE
+134 GKTSPIMVQVINE
-147 KPDAQYFQTPI
+147 KPDTKYYKEPI
-158 ELKISGNNIEL
+158 ELKISGNNITL
-169 SGKDLAPLKTTFGKI
+169 SNKELAPLKTTFDKT

-199 YVAPKGSANKFL
+199 YVAPKEATNDFL
-211 LNIASERQTIDSFQ
+211 LNIASETQVTDSFQ
-225 ANLKVAL
+225 SNLKAAL
-232 INKDVTV
+232 MNKDVTV
-239 IKMTLNYP
+239 IKMTMNYP
-247 EVQKAKDILNTLIRV
+247 EVNKAKDILNTLIRV
-262 YNEDAIDD
+262 YNNDAIED

-310 DLGTEAKLGLQ
+310 DLETEAKLGLQ
-321 SSVEA
+321 SSAET
-326 RRKLLE
+326 RGKLLE

-337 EITNALI
+337 EITNALL
-344 GFVNKQGT
+344 GYVNKQGT

-383 LLENATTQNPL
+383 LLENATPQNPL

-400 QINTLRSSVVESL
+400 QINSMRNSVVESL

-423 KSNYEGEQNSIV
+423 KGNYETENKTIV
-435 GQISRMP
+435 GQISKIP
-442 AQEKLFREIE
+442 SQEKTFREIE

-470 EIAVSLAVTAPKAR
+470 ETAVSLAVTAPKAR

-499 GLIILL
+499 GSIVLL
-505 MGLMIGFLIPFILIY
+505 MGLMAGMLIPFIVIY
-520 LFRLFDDKV
+520 LIRLFDDKV
-529 KDKKDIEKL
+529 KDKKDLDKL
-538 SHGKTL
+538 SNGKTL

-550 LEKGQNEVVLQNDLS
+550 LDRGQNELVMANDLT

-586 KGKVVFVTSTVKG
+586 KGKVVYVTSTVKG

-630 QLQRYNPARKG
+630 QLQRYNPSRKG

-647 YLYNENEKIE
+647 YLYNDDEKIE

-665 NPHCDVIYSGSIPPN
+665 NKYCDVIYSGSIPPN
-680 PTDLLSNGRYEI
+680 PADLLSNGRFEI
-692 LIDQLKQEYEY
+692 LIDQLKLIYEY

-714 TDTFLTVDLADAT
+714 TDTFLNADLADAT
-727 LYVTRSGFTEKPL
+727 LYVTRSGFTEKSL

-750 KRIKNVGFVL
+750 KRIRNAAFIL
-760 NDVSKENFGYGNKY
+760 NDVSKDNLGYGNKY
-774 GYGYGIDEK
+774 GYGYGVDNR

-790 DRLFF
+790 DSF

>member
-1 MDNNSSFKDH
+1 MDNNSFKDNQKDDEH
-11 QQNGDNAVEIEIKE
+11 ASEIEIKE
-25 VVKPYLRKYYWFII
+25 VLRPYFRRFYWFII
-39 SAILFLIISYLYLKT
+39 SAAICLILSYLYLKT
-54 KTTIYEVS
+54 KTTVYEVS

-70 KSNMGSQ
+70 KSNPGSQ

-99 MELLKSKKLMQKI
+99 MELLKSKKMMRKV
-112 VQSLHLESTVYEKG
+112 VQNLHLESTVYQKG
-126 RFQNVELY
+126 KFKNTELY
-134 GKSSPILVQFINE
+134 GKTSPIMVQVINE
-147 KPDAQYFQTPI
+147 KPDTKYYKEPI
-158 ELKISGNNIEL
+158 ELKISGNNITL
-169 SGKDLAPLKTTFGKI
+169 SNKELAPLKTTFDKT

-199 YVAPKGSANKFL
+199 YVAPKEATNDFL
-211 LNIASERQTIDSFQ
+211 LNIASETQVTDSFQ
-225 ANLKVAL
+225 SNLKAAL
-232 INKDVTV
+232 MNKDVTV
-239 IKMTLNYP
+239 IKMTMNYP
-247 EVQKAKDILNTLIRV
+247 EVNKAKDILNTLIRV
-262 YNEDAIDD
+262 YNNDAIED

-310 DLGTEAKLGLQ
+310 DLETEAKLGLQ
-321 SSVEA
+321 SSAEA
-326 RRKLLE
+326 RGKLLE

-337 EITNALI
+337 EITNALL
-344 GFVNKQGT
+344 GYVNKQGT

-383 LLENATTQNPL
+383 LLENATPQNPL

-400 QINTLRSSVVESL
+400 QINSMRNSVVESL

-423 KSNYEGEQNSIV
+423 KGNYETENKTIV
-435 GQISRMP
+435 GQISKIP
-442 AQEKLFREIE
+442 SQEKTFREIE

-470 EIAVSLAVTAPKAR
+470 ETAVSLAVTAPKAR

-499 GLIILL
+499 GSIVLL
-505 MGLMIGFLIPFILIY
+505 MGLMAGMLIPFIVIY
-520 LFRLFDDKV
+520 LIRLFDDKV
-529 KDKKDIEKL
+529 KDKKDLDKL
-538 SHGKTL
+538 SNGKTL

-550 LEKGQNEVVLQNDLS
+550 LDRGQNELVMANDIT

-586 KGKVVFVTSTVKG
+586 KGKVVYVTSTVKG

-630 QLQRYNPARKG
+630 QLQRYNPSRKG

-647 YLYNENEKIE
+647 YLHNDDEKIE
-657 DIIHISSF
+657 DIIHVSSF
-665 NPHCDVIYSGSIPPN
+665 NKYCDVIYSGSIPPN
-680 PTDLLSNGRYEI
+680 PADLLSNGRFEI
-692 LIDQLKQEYEY
+692 LIDQLKLIYEY

-714 TDTFLTVDLADAT
+714 TDTFLNADLADAT
-727 LYVTRSGFTEKPL
+727 LYVTRSGFTEKSL

-750 KRIKNVGFVL
+750 KRIRNAAFIL
-760 NDVSKENFGYGNKY
+760 NDVSKDNLGYGNKY
-774 GYGYGIDEK
+774 GYGYGVDNR

-790 DRLFF
+790 DSF

>member
-1 MDNNSSFKDH
+1 MDNISSIKD
-11 QQNGDNAVEIEIKE
+11 NPREGGNASEIEIKE
-25 VVKPYLRKYYWFII
+25 VLRPYFRRFYWFII
-39 SAILFLIISYLYLKT
+39 SAAICLILSYLYLKT
-54 KTTIYEVS
+54 KTTVYEVS

-70 KSNMGSQ
+70 KSNPGSQ

-99 MELLKSKKLMQKI
+99 MELLKSKKMMQKV
-112 VQSLHLESTVYEKG
+112 VQNLHLESTVYQKG
-126 RFQNVELY
+126 KFKNTELY
-134 GKSSPILVQFINE
+134 GKTSPIMVQVINE
-147 KPDAQYFQTPI
+147 KPDTKYYKEPI
-158 ELKISGNNIEL
+158 ELKISGNNITL
-169 SGKDLAPLKTTFGKI
+169 SNKELAPLKTTFDKT

-199 YVAPKGSANKFL
+199 YVAPKEATNDFL
-211 LNIASERQTIDSFQ
+211 LNIASETQVTDSFQ
-225 ANLKVAL
+225 SNLKAAL
-232 INKDVTV
+232 MNKDVTV
-239 IKMTLNYP
+239 IKMTMNYP
-247 EVQKAKDILNTLIRV
+247 EVNKAKDILNTLIRV
-262 YNEDAIDD
+262 YNNDAIED

-310 DLGTEAKLGLQ
+310 DLETEAKLGLQ
-321 SSVEA
+321 SSAEA
-326 RRKLLE
+326 RGKLLE
-332 IDSQL
+332 VDSQL
-337 EITNALI
+337 EITNALL
-344 GFVNKQGT
+344 GYVNKQGT

-383 LLENATTQNPL
+383 LLENATPQNPL

-400 QINTLRSSVVESL
+400 QINSMRNSVVESL

-423 KSNYEGEQNSIV
+423 KGNYEAENQTIAGH
-435 GQISRMP
+435 ISKIP
-442 AQEKLFREIE
+442 SQEKTFREIE

-470 EIAVSLAVTAPKAR
+470 ETAVSLAVTAPKAR

-499 GLIILL
+499 GSMVLLIGLL
-505 MGLMIGFLIPFILIY
+505 TGLVIPFVVIY
-520 LFRLFDDKV
+520 LLRLFDDKV
-529 KDKKDIEKL
+529 KDKKDLDKL

-550 LEKGQNEVVLQNDLS
+550 LDRGQSELVMANDLT

-586 KGKVVFVTSTVKG
+586 KGKVVYVTSTVKG

-630 QLQRYNPARKG
+630 QLQRYNPSRKG

-647 YLYNENEKIE
+647 YLYNDDEKIE

-665 NPHCDVIYSGSIPPN
+665 NKYCDVIYSGSIPPN
-680 PTDLLSNGRYEI
+680 PADLLSNGRFEI
-692 LIDQLKQEYEY
+692 LIDQLKLIYEY

-714 TDTFLTVDLADAT
+714 TDTFLNADLADAT
-727 LYVTRSGFTEKPL
+727 LYVTRSGFTEKSL
-740 IDFANKQINS
+740 LDFANKQINS
-750 KRIKNVGFVL
+750 KRIRNAAFIL
-760 NDVSKENFGYGNKY
+760 NDVSKDNLGYGNKY
-774 GYGYGIDEK
+774 GYGYGVDNR

-790 DRLFF
+790 DSF

>member
-1 MDNNSSFKDH
+1 MDNISSIKD
-11 QQNGDNAVEIEIKE
+11 NPREGGNASEIEIKE
-25 VVKPYLRKYYWFII
+25 VLRPYFRRFYWFII
-39 SAILFLIISYLYLKT
+39 SAAICLILSYLYLKT
-54 KTTIYEVS
+54 KTTVYEVS

-70 KSNMGSQ
+70 KSNPGSQ

-99 MELLKSKKLMQKI
+99 MELLKSKKMMQKV
-112 VQSLHLESTVYEKG
+112 VQNLHLESTVYQKG
-126 RFQNVELY
+126 KFKNTELY
-134 GKSSPILVQFINE
+134 GKTSPIMVQVINE
-147 KPDAQYFQTPI
+147 KPDTKYYKEPI
-158 ELKISGNNIEL
+158 ELKISGNNITL
-169 SGKDLAPLKTTFGKI
+169 SNKELAPLKTTFDKT

-199 YVAPKGSANKFL
+199 YVAPKEATNDFL
-211 LNIASERQTIDSFQ
+211 LNIASETQVTDSFQ
-225 ANLKVAL
+225 SNLKAAL
-232 INKDVTV
+232 MNKDVTV
-239 IKMTLNYP
+239 IKMTMNYP
-247 EVQKAKDILNTLIRV
+247 EVNKAKDILNTLIRV
-262 YNEDAIDD
+262 YNNDAIED

-310 DLGTEAKLGLQ
+310 DLETEAKLGLQ
-321 SSVEA
+321 SSAEA
-326 RRKLLE
+326 RGKLLE

-337 EITNALI
+337 EITNALL
-344 GFVNKQGT
+344 GYVNKQGT

-383 LLENATTQNPL
+383 LLENATPQNPL

-400 QINTLRSSVVESL
+400 QINSMRNSVVESL

-423 KSNYEGEQNSIV
+423 KGNYETENKTIV
-435 GQISRMP
+435 GQISKIP
-442 AQEKLFREIE
+442 SQEKTFREIE

-470 EIAVSLAVTAPKAR
+470 ETAVSLAVTAPKAR

-499 GLIILL
+499 GSIVLL
-505 MGLMIGFLIPFILIY
+505 MGLMAGMLIPFIVIY
-520 LFRLFDDKV
+520 LIRLFDDKV
-529 KDKKDIEKL
+529 KDKKDLDKL
-538 SHGKTL
+538 SNGKTL

-550 LEKGQNEVVLQNDLS
+550 LDRGQNELVMANDLT

-586 KGKVVFVTSTVKG
+586 KGKVVYVTSTVKG

-630 QLQRYNPARKG
+630 QLQRYNPSRKG

-647 YLYNENEKIE
+647 YLHNDDEKIE

-665 NPHCDVIYSGSIPPN
+665 NKYCDVIYSGSIPPN
-680 PTDLLSNGRYEI
+680 PADLLSNGRFEI
-692 LIDQLKQEYEY
+692 LIDQLKLIYEY

-714 TDTFLTVDLADAT
+714 TDTFLNADLADAT
-727 LYVTRSGFTEKPL
+727 LYVTRSGFTEKSL

-750 KRIKNVGFVL
+750 KRIRNAAFIL
-760 NDVSKENFGYGNKY
+760 NDVSKDNLGYGNKY
-774 GYGYGIDEK
+774 GYGYGVDNR

-790 DRLFF
+790 DSF

>member
-1 MDNNSSFKDH
+1 MDNISSIKD
-11 QQNGDNAVEIEIKE
+11 NPREGGNASEIEIKE
-25 VVKPYLRKYYWFII
+25 VLRPYFRRFYWFII
-39 SAILFLIISYLYLKT
+39 SAAICLILSYLYLKT
-54 KTTIYEVS
+54 KTTVYEVS

-70 KSNMGSQ
+70 KSNPGSQ

-99 MELLKSKKLMQKI
+99 MELLKSKKMMQKV
-112 VQSLHLESTVYEKG
+112 VQNLHLESTVYQKG
-126 RFQNVELY
+126 KFKNTELY
-134 GKSSPILVQFINE
+134 GKTSPIMVQVINE
-147 KPDAQYFQTPI
+147 KPDTKYYKEPI
-158 ELKISGNNIEL
+158 ELKISGNNITL
-169 SGKDLAPLKTTFGKI
+169 SNKELAPLKTTFDKT
-184 ISLRFANIIITKNKD
+184 ISLRFANIIITKNKG
-199 YVAPKGSANKFL
+199 YVAPKEATNDFL
-211 LNIASERQTIDSFQ
+211 LNIASETQVTDSFQ
-225 ANLKVAL
+225 SNLKAAL
-232 INKDVTV
+232 MNKDVTV
-239 IKMTLNYP
+239 IKMTMNYP
-247 EVQKAKDILNTLIRV
+247 EVNKAKDILNTLIRV
-262 YNEDAIDD
+262 YNNDAIED

-310 DLGTEAKLGLQ
+310 DLETEAKLGLQ
-321 SSVEA
+321 SSAEA
-326 RRKLLE
+326 RGKLLE

-337 EITNALI
+337 EITNALL
-344 GFVNKQGT
+344 GYVNKQGT

-383 LLENATTQNPL
+383 LLENATPQNPL

-400 QINTLRSSVVESL
+400 QINSMRNSVVESL

-423 KSNYEGEQNSIV
+423 KGNYETENKTIV
-435 GQISRMP
+435 GQISKIP
-442 AQEKLFREIE
+442 SQEKTFREIE

-470 EIAVSLAVTAPKAR
+470 ETAVSLAVTAPKAR

-499 GLIILL
+499 GSIVLL
-505 MGLMIGFLIPFILIY
+505 MGLMAGMLIPFIVIY
-520 LFRLFDDKV
+520 LIRLFDDKV
-529 KDKKDIEKL
+529 KDKKDLDKL
-538 SHGKTL
+538 SNGKTL

-550 LEKGQNEVVLQNDLS
+550 LDRGQNELVMANDIT

-586 KGKVVFVTSTVKG
+586 KGKVVYVTSTVKG

-630 QLQRYNPARKG
+630 QLQRYNPSRKG

-647 YLYNENEKIE
+647 YLHNDDEKIE
-657 DIIHISSF
+657 DIIHVSSF
-665 NPHCDVIYSGSIPPN
+665 NKYCDVIYSGSIPPN
-680 PTDLLSNGRYEI
+680 PADLLSNGRFEI
-692 LIDQLKQEYEY
+692 LIDQLKLIYEY

-714 TDTFLTVDLADAT
+714 TDTFLNADLADAT
-727 LYVTRSGFTEKPL
+727 LYVTRSGFTEKSL

-750 KRIKNVGFVL
+750 KRIRNAAFIL
-760 NDVSKENFGYGNKY
+760 NDVSKDNLGYGNKY
-774 GYGYGIDEK
+774 GYGYGVDNR

-790 DRLFF
+790 DSF

>member
-1 MDNNSSFKDH
+1 MDNISSIKD
-11 QQNGDNAVEIEIKE
+11 NPREGGNASEIEIKE
-25 VVKPYLRKYYWFII
+25 VLRPYFRRFYWFII
-39 SAILFLIISYLYLKT
+39 SAAICLILSYLYLKT
-54 KTTIYEVS
+54 KTTVYEVS

-70 KSNMGSQ
+70 KSNPGSQ

-99 MELLKSKKLMQKI
+99 MELLKSKKMMRKV
-112 VQSLHLESTVYEKG
+112 VQNLHLESTVYQKG
-126 RFQNVELY
+126 KFKNTELY
-134 GKSSPILVQFINE
+134 GKTSPIMVQVINE
-147 KPDAQYFQTPI
+147 KPDTKYYKEPI
-158 ELKISGNNIEL
+158 ELKISGNNITL
-169 SGKDLAPLKTTFGKI
+169 SNKELAPLKTTFDKT

-199 YVAPKGSANKFL
+199 YVAPKEATNDFL
-211 LNIASERQTIDSFQ
+211 LNIASETQVTDSFQ
-225 ANLKVAL
+225 SNLKAAL
-232 INKDVTV
+232 MNKDVTV
-239 IKMTLNYP
+239 IKMTMNYP
-247 EVQKAKDILNTLIRV
+247 EVNKAKDILNTLIRV
-262 YNEDAIDD
+262 YNNDAIED

-310 DLGTEAKLGLQ
+310 DLETEAKLGLQ
-321 SSVEA
+321 SSAEA
-326 RRKLLE
+326 RGKLLE
-332 IDSQL
+332 VDSQL
-337 EITNALI
+337 EITNALL
-344 GFVNKQGT
+344 GYVNKQGT

-383 LLENATTQNPL
+383 LLENATPQNPL

-400 QINTLRSSVVESL
+400 QINSMRNSVVESL

-423 KSNYEGEQNSIV
+423 KGNYETENKTIV
-435 GQISRMP
+435 GQISKIP
-442 AQEKLFREIE
+442 SQEKTFREIE

-470 EIAVSLAVTAPKAR
+470 ETAVSLAVTAPKAR

-499 GLIILL
+499 GSIVLL
-505 MGLMIGFLIPFILIY
+505 MGLMAGMLIPFIVIY
-520 LFRLFDDKV
+520 LIRLFDDKV
-529 KDKKDIEKL
+529 KDKKDLDKL
-538 SHGKTL
+538 SNGKTL

-550 LEKGQNEVVLQNDLS
+550 LDRGQNELVMANDLT

-586 KGKVVFVTSTVKG
+586 KGKVVYVTSTVKG

-630 QLQRYNPARKG
+630 QLQRYNPSRKG

-647 YLYNENEKIE
+647 YLYNDDEKIE

-665 NPHCDVIYSGSIPPN
+665 NKYCDVIYSGSIPPN
-680 PTDLLSNGRYEI
+680 PADLLSNGRFEI
-692 LIDQLKQEYEY
+692 LIDQLKLIYEY
-703 IIVDTAPLMLV
+703 VIVDTAPLMLV
-714 TDTFLTVDLADAT
+714 TDTFLNADLADAT
-727 LYVTRSGFTEKPL
+727 LYVTRSGFTEKSL

-750 KRIKNVGFVL
+750 KRIRNAAFIL
-760 NDVSKENFGYGNKY
+760 NDVSKDNLGYGNKY
-774 GYGYGIDEK
+774 GYGYGVDNR

-790 DRLFF
+790 DSF

>member
-1 MDNNSSFKDH
+1 MDNISSIKD
-11 QQNGDNAVEIEIKE
+11 NPREGGNASEIEIKE
-25 VVKPYLRKYYWFII
+25 VLRPYFRRFYWFII
-39 SAILFLIISYLYLKT
+39 SAAICLILSYLYLKT
-54 KTTIYEVS
+54 KTTVYEVS

-70 KSNMGSQ
+70 KSNPGSQ

-99 MELLKSKKLMQKI
+99 MELLKSKKMMRKV
-112 VQSLHLESTVYEKG
+112 VQNLHLESTVYQKG
-126 RFQNVELY
+126 KFKNTELY
-134 GKSSPILVQFINE
+134 GKTSPIMVQVINE
-147 KPDAQYFQTPI
+147 KPDTKYYKEPI
-158 ELKISGNNIEL
+158 ELKISGNNITL
-169 SGKDLAPLKTTFGKI
+169 SNKELAPLKTTFDKT
-184 ISLRFANIIITKNKD
+184 ISLRFANIIITKNKG
-199 YVAPKGSANKFL
+199 YVAPKEATNDFL
-211 LNIASERQTIDSFQ
+211 LNIASETQVTDSFQ
-225 ANLKVAL
+225 SNLKAAL
-232 INKDVTV
+232 MNKDVTV
-239 IKMTLNYP
+239 IKMTMNYP
-247 EVQKAKDILNTLIRV
+247 EVNKAKDILNTLIRV
-262 YNEDAIDD
+262 YNNDAIED

-310 DLGTEAKLGLQ
+310 DLETEAKLGLQ
-321 SSVEA
+321 SSAEA
-326 RRKLLE
+326 RGKLLE

-337 EITNALI
+337 EITNALL
-344 GFVNKQGT
+344 GYVNKQGT

-383 LLENATTQNPL
+383 LLENATPQNPL

-400 QINTLRSSVVESL
+400 QINSMRNSVVESL

-423 KSNYEGEQNSIV
+423 KGNYETENKTIV
-435 GQISRMP
+435 GQISKIP
-442 AQEKLFREIE
+442 SQEKTFREIE

-470 EIAVSLAVTAPKAR
+470 ETAVSLAVTAPKAR

-499 GLIILL
+499 GSIVLL
-505 MGLMIGFLIPFILIY
+505 MGLMAGMLIPFIVIY
-520 LFRLFDDKV
+520 LIRLFDDKV
-529 KDKKDIEKL
+529 KDKKDLDKL
-538 SHGKTL
+538 SNGKTL

-550 LEKGQNEVVLQNDLS
+550 LDRGQNELVMANDLT

-586 KGKVVFVTSTVKG
+586 KGKVVYVTSTVKG

-630 QLQRYNPARKG
+630 QLQRYNPSRKG

-647 YLYNENEKIE
+647 YLHNDDEKIE

-665 NPHCDVIYSGSIPPN
+665 NKYCDVIYSGSIPPN
-680 PTDLLSNGRYEI
+680 PADLLSNGRFEI
-692 LIDQLKQEYEY
+692 LIDQLKLIYEY

-714 TDTFLTVDLADAT
+714 TDTFLNADLADAT
-727 LYVTRSGFTEKPL
+727 LYVTRSGFTEKSL

-750 KRIKNVGFVL
+750 KRIRNAAFIL
-760 NDVSKENFGYGNKY
+760 NDVSKDNLGYGNKY
-774 GYGYGIDEK
+774 GYGYGVDNR

-790 DRLFF
+790 DSF

>member
-1 MDNNSSFKDH
+1 MDNISSIKD
-11 QQNGDNAVEIEIKE
+11 NPREGGNASEIEIKE
-25 VVKPYLRKYYWFII
+25 VLRPYFRRFYWFII
-39 SAILFLIISYLYLKT
+39 SAAICLILSYLYLKT
-54 KTTIYEVS
+54 KTTVYEVS

-70 KSNMGSQ
+70 KSNPGSQ

-99 MELLKSKKLMQKI
+99 MELLKSKKMMQKV
-112 VQSLHLESTVYEKG
+112 VQNLHLESTVYQKG
-126 RFQNVELY
+126 KFKNTELY
-134 GKSSPILVQFINE
+134 GKTSPIMVQVINE
-147 KPDAQYFQTPI
+147 KPDTKYYKEPI
-158 ELKISGNNIEL
+158 ELKISGNNITL
-169 SGKDLAPLKTTFGKI
+169 SNKELAPLKTTFDKT
-184 ISLRFANIIITKNKD
+184 ISLRFANIIITKNKG
-199 YVAPKGSANKFL
+199 YVAPKEATNDFL
-211 LNIASERQTIDSFQ
+211 LNIASETQVTDSFQ
-225 ANLKVAL
+225 SNLKAAL
-232 INKDVTV
+232 MNKDVTV
-239 IKMTLNYP
+239 IKMTMNYP
-247 EVQKAKDILNTLIRV
+247 EVNKAKDILNTLIRV
-262 YNEDAIDD
+262 YNNDAIED

-310 DLGTEAKLGLQ
+310 DLETEAKLGLQ
-321 SSVEA
+321 SSAEA
-326 RRKLLE
+326 RGKLLE

-337 EITNALI
+337 EITNALL
-344 GFVNKQGT
+344 GYVNKQGT

-383 LLENATTQNPL
+383 LLENATPQNPL

-400 QINTLRSSVVESL
+400 QINSMRNSVVESL

-423 KSNYEGEQNSIV
+423 KGNYETENKTIV
-435 GQISRMP
+435 GQISKIP
-442 AQEKLFREIE
+442 SQEKTFREIE

-470 EIAVSLAVTAPKAR
+470 ETAVSLAVTAPKAR

-499 GLIILL
+499 GSIVLL
-505 MGLMIGFLIPFILIY
+505 MGLMAGMLIPFIVIY
-520 LFRLFDDKV
+520 LIRLFDDKV
-529 KDKKDIEKL
+529 KDKKDLDKL
-538 SHGKTL
+538 SNGKTL

-550 LEKGQNEVVLQNDLS
+550 LDRGQNELVMANDLT

-586 KGKVVFVTSTVKG
+586 KGKVVYVTSTVKG

-630 QLQRYNPARKG
+630 QLQRYNPSRKG

-647 YLYNENEKIE
+647 YLHNDDEKIE

-665 NPHCDVIYSGSIPPN
+665 NKYCDVIYSGSIPPN
-680 PTDLLSNGRYEI
+680 PADLLSNGRFEI
-692 LIDQLKQEYEY
+692 LIDQLKLIYEY
-703 IIVDTAPLMLV
+703 VIVDTAPLMLV
-714 TDTFLTVDLADAT
+714 TDTFLNADLADAT
-727 LYVTRSGFTEKPL
+727 LYVTRSGFTEKSL

-750 KRIKNVGFVL
+750 KRIRNAAFIL
-760 NDVSKENFGYGNKY
+760 NDVSKDNLGYGNKY
-774 GYGYGIDEK
+774 GYGYGVDNR

-790 DRLFF
+790 DSF

>member
-1 MDNNSSFKDH
+1 MDNNSFKDNQKDDEH
-11 QQNGDNAVEIEIKE
+11 GSEIEIRE
-25 VVKPYLRKYYWFII
+25 ILKPYLRKYYWFVI
-39 SAILFLIISYLYLKT
+39 SALLCLVISYLYLKT
-54 KTTIYEVS
+54 KTTVYEVS
-62 ASVLIKDA
+62 ASVLIKDT
-70 KSNMGSQ
+70 KSTPGSQ

-99 MELLKSKKLMQKI
+99 MELLKSKKMMQKV
-112 VQSLHLESTVYEKG
+112 VQYLNLETTVYQKG
-126 RFQNVELY
+126 KFQNTELY
-134 GKSSPILVQFINE
+134 GKTSPILVQVINE
-147 KPDAQYFQTPI
+147 KPDVKYFKEPI
-158 ELKISGNNIEL
+158 ALKISGNNIEL
-169 SGKDLAPLKTTFGKI
+169 SSEELKPLKTTFGKT
-184 ISLRFANIIITKNKD
+184 ISLRFANIIITRNKD
-199 YVAPKGSANKFL
+199 YVAPKEPANEYL
-211 LNIASERQTIDSFQ
+211 LKVASNSQTTDGFQ
-225 ANLKVAL
+225 SNLKVAL

-239 IKMTLNYP
+239 IRMTLNYP
-247 EVQKAKDILNTLIRV
+247 QTQKAQDILNTLTRV
-262 YNEDAIDD
+262 YNNDAIED

-310 DLGTEAKLGLQ
+310 DLETEAKLGLQ
-321 SSVEA
+321 SSAEA
-326 RRKLLE
+326 RGKLLE

-337 EITNALI
+337 EITNALL
-344 GFVNKQGT
+344 GYVNKQGT

-383 LLENATTQNPL
+383 LLENATPQNPL

-400 QINTLRSSVVESL
+400 QINSMRNSVVESL

-423 KSNYEGEQNSIV
+423 KGNYETENKTIV
-435 GQISRMP
+435 GQISKIP
-442 AQEKLFREIE
+442 SQEKTFREIE

-470 EIAVSLAVTAPKAR
+470 ETAVSLAVTAPKAR

-499 GLIILL
+499 GSMVLLIGLL
-505 MGLMIGFLIPFILIY
+505 TGLVIPFVVIY
-520 LFRLFDDKV
+520 LLRLFDDKV
-529 KDKKDIEKL
+529 KDKKDLDKL

-550 LEKGQNEVVLQNDLS
+550 LDRGQSELVMANDLT

-577 MNFMLPKKE
+577 MNFMLPKKD
-586 KGKVVFVTSTVKG
+586 KGKVAYVTSTVKG

-630 QLQRYNPARKG
+630 QLQRYNPSRKG

-647 YLYNENEKIE
+647 YLHNDDEKIE
-657 DIIHISSF
+657 DIIHVSSF
-665 NPHCDVIYSGSIPPN
+665 NKYCDVIYSGSIPPN
-680 PTDLLSNGRYEI
+680 PADLLSNGRFEI
-692 LIDQLKQEYEY
+692 LIDQLKLIYEY

-714 TDTFLTVDLADAT
+714 TDTFLNADLADAT
-727 LYVTRSGFTEKPL
+727 LYVTRSGFTEKSL

-750 KRIKNVGFVL
+750 KRIRNAAFIL
-760 NDVSKENFGYGNKY
+760 NDVSKDNLGYGNKY
-774 GYGYGIDEK
+774 GYGYGVDNR

-790 DRLFF
+790 DSF

>member
-1 MDNNSSFKDH
+1 MDNNSFKDNQKDDEH
-11 QQNGDNAVEIEIKE
+11 GSEIEIRE
-25 VVKPYLRKYYWFII
+25 ILKPYLRKYYWFVI
-39 SAILFLIISYLYLKT
+39 SALLCLVISYLYLKT
-54 KTTIYEVS
+54 KTTVYEVS
-62 ASVLIKDA
+62 ASVLIKDT
-70 KSNMGSQ
+70 KSTPGSQ

-99 MELLKSKKLMQKI
+99 MELLKSKKMMQKV
-112 VQSLHLESTVYEKG
+112 VQYLNLETTVYQKG
-126 RFQNVELY
+126 KFQNTELY
-134 GKSSPILVQFINE
+134 GKTSPILVQVINE
-147 KPDAQYFQTPI
+147 KPDVKYFKEPI
-158 ELKISGNNIEL
+158 ALKISGNNIEL
-169 SGKDLAPLKTTFGKI
+169 SSEELKPLKTTFGKT
-184 ISLRFANIIITKNKD
+184 ISLRFANIIITRNKD
-199 YVAPKGSANKFL
+199 YVAPKEPANEYFL
-211 LNIASERQTIDSFQ
+211 KVASNSQTTDAFQ
-225 ANLKVAL
+225 SNLKVAL

-239 IKMTLNYP
+239 IRMTLNYP
-247 EVQKAKDILNTLIRV
+247 QTQKAQDILNTLTRV
-262 YNEDAIDD
+262 YNNDAIED

-310 DLGTEAKLGLQ
+310 DLETEAKLGLQ
-321 SSVEA
+321 SSAEA
-326 RRKLLE
+326 RGKLLE

-337 EITNALI
+337 EITNALL
-344 GFVNKQGT
+344 GYVNKQGT

-360 GLDNASATSNISAY
+360 GLDNPSATSNISAY

-383 LLENATTQNPL
+383 LLENATPQNPL

-400 QINTLRSSVVESL
+400 QINSMRNSVVESL

-423 KSNYEGEQNSIV
+423 KGNYEAENQTIAGH
-435 GQISRMP
+435 ISKIP
-442 AQEKLFREIE
+442 SQEKTFREIE

-470 EIAVSLAVTAPKAR
+470 ETAVSLAVTAPKAR

-499 GLIILL
+499 GSMVLLIGLL
-505 MGLMIGFLIPFILIY
+505 TGLVIPFVVIY
-520 LFRLFDDKV
+520 LLRLFDDKV
-529 KDKKDIEKL
+529 KDKKDLDKL

-550 LEKGQNEVVLQNDLS
+550 LDRGQSELVMANDLT

-586 KGKVVFVTSTVKG
+586 KGKVVYVTSTVKG

-630 QLQRYNPARKG
+630 QLQRYNPSRKG

-647 YLYNENEKIE
+647 YLYNDDEKIE

-665 NPHCDVIYSGSIPPN
+665 NKYCDVIYSGSIPPN
-680 PTDLLSNGRYEI
+680 PADLLSNGRFEI
-692 LIDQLKQEYEY
+692 LIDQLKLIYEY
-703 IIVDTAPLMLV
+703 VIVDTAPLMLV
-714 TDTFLTVDLADAT
+714 TDTFLNADLADAT
-727 LYVTRSGFTEKPL
+727 LYVTRSGFTEKSL

-750 KRIKNVGFVL
+750 KRIRNAAFIL
-760 NDVSKENFGYGNKY
+760 NDVSKDNLGYGNKY
-774 GYGYGIDEK
+774 GYGYGVDNR

-790 DRLFF
+790 DSF

>member
-1 MDNNSSFKDH
+1 MDNISSIKD
-11 QQNGDNAVEIEIKE
+11 NPREGGNASEIEIKE
-25 VVKPYLRKYYWFII
+25 VLRPYFRRFYWFII
-39 SAILFLIISYLYLKT
+39 SAAICLILSYLYLKT
-54 KTTIYEVS
+54 KTTVYEVS

-70 KSNMGSQ
+70 KSNPGSQ

-99 MELLKSKKLMQKI
+99 MELLKSKKMMQKV
-112 VQSLHLESTVYEKG
+112 VQNLHLESTVYQKG
-126 RFQNVELY
+126 KFKNTELY
-134 GKSSPILVQFINE
+134 GKTSPIMVQVINE
-147 KPDAQYFQTPI
+147 KPDTKYYKEPI
-158 ELKISGNNIEL
+158 ELKISGNNITL
-169 SGKDLAPLKTTFGKI
+169 SNKELAPLKTTFDKT

-199 YVAPKGSANKFL
+199 YVAPKEATNDFL
-211 LNIASERQTIDSFQ
+211 LNIASETQVTDSFQ
-225 ANLKVAL
+225 SNLKAAL
-232 INKDVTV
+232 MNKDVTV
-239 IKMTLNYP
+239 IKMTMNYP
-247 EVQKAKDILNTLIRV
+247 EVNKAKDILNTLIRV
-262 YNEDAIDD
+262 YNNDAIED

-310 DLGTEAKLGLQ
+310 DLETEAKLGLQ
-321 SSVEA
+321 SSAEA
-326 RRKLLE
+326 RGKLLE

-337 EITNALI
+337 EITNALL
-344 GFVNKQGT
+344 GYVNKQGT

-383 LLENATTQNPL
+383 LLENATPQNPL

-400 QINTLRSSVVESL
+400 QINSMRNSVVESL

-423 KSNYEGEQNSIV
+423 KGNYETENKTIV
-435 GQISRMP
+435 GQISKIP
-442 AQEKLFREIE
+442 SQEKTFREIE

-470 EIAVSLAVTAPKAR
+470 ETAVSLAVTAPKAR

-499 GLIILL
+499 GSIVLL
-505 MGLMIGFLIPFILIY
+505 MGLMAGMLIPFIVIY
-520 LFRLFDDKV
+520 LIRLFDDKV
-529 KDKKDIEKL
+529 KDKKDLDKL
-538 SHGKTL
+538 SNGKTL

-550 LEKGQNEVVLQNDLS
+550 LDRGQNELVMANDLT

-586 KGKVVFVTSTVKG
+586 KGKVVYVTSTVKG

-630 QLQRYNPARKG
+630 QLQRYNPSRKG

-647 YLYNENEKIE
+647 YLYNDDEKIE
-657 DIIHISSF
+657 DIIHVSSF
-665 NPHCDVIYSGSIPPN
+665 NKYCDVIYSGSIPPN
-680 PTDLLSNGRYEI
+680 PADLLSNGRFEI
-692 LIDQLKQEYEY
+692 LIDQLKLIYEY
-703 IIVDTAPLMLV
+703 VIVDTAPLMLV
-714 TDTFLTVDLADAT
+714 TDTFLNADLADAT
-727 LYVTRSGFTEKPL
+727 LYVTRSGFTEKSL
-740 IDFANKQINS
+740 FDFANKQINS
-750 KRIKNVGFVL
+750 KRIRNAAFIL
-760 NDVSKENFGYGNKY
+760 NDVSKDNLGYGNKY
-774 GYGYGIDEK
+774 GYGYGVDNR
-783 TFFQKLK
+783 TFFQKFK
-790 DRLFF
+790 DSF

>member
-1 MDNNSSFKDH
+1 MDNISSIKD
-11 QQNGDNAVEIEIKE
+11 NPREGGNASEIEIKE
-25 VVKPYLRKYYWFII
+25 VLRPYFRRFYWFII
-39 SAILFLIISYLYLKT
+39 SAAICLILSYLYLKT
-54 KTTIYEVS
+54 KTTVYEVS

-70 KSNMGSQ
+70 KSNPGSQ

-99 MELLKSKKLMQKI
+99 MELLKSKKMMRKV
-112 VQSLHLESTVYEKG
+112 VQNLHLESTVYQKG
-126 RFQNVELY
+126 KFKNTELY
-134 GKSSPILVQFINE
+134 GKTSPIMVQVINE
-147 KPDAQYFQTPI
+147 KPDTKYYKEPI
-158 ELKISGNNIEL
+158 ELKISGNNITL
-169 SGKDLAPLKTTFGKI
+169 SNKELAPLKTTFDKT

-199 YVAPKGSANKFL
+199 YVAPKEATNDFL
-211 LNIASERQTIDSFQ
+211 LNIASETQVTDSFQ
-225 ANLKVAL
+225 SNLKAAL
-232 INKDVTV
+232 MNKDVTV
-239 IKMTLNYP
+239 IKMTMNYP
-247 EVQKAKDILNTLIRV
+247 EVNKAKDILNTLIRV
-262 YNEDAIDD
+262 YNNDAIED

-310 DLGTEAKLGLQ
+310 DLETEAKLGLQ
-321 SSVEA
+321 SSAET
-326 RRKLLE
+326 RGKLLE

-337 EITNALI
+337 EITNALL
-344 GFVNKQGT
+344 GYVNKQGT

-383 LLENATTQNPL
+383 LLENATPQNPL

-400 QINTLRSSVVESL
+400 QINSMRNSVVESL

-423 KSNYEGEQNSIV
+423 KGNYETENKTIV
-435 GQISRMP
+435 GQISKIP
-442 AQEKLFREIE
+442 SQEKTFREIE

-470 EIAVSLAVTAPKAR
+470 ETAVSLAVTAPKAR

-499 GLIILL
+499 GSIVLL
-505 MGLMIGFLIPFILIY
+505 MGLMAGMLIPFIVIY
-520 LFRLFDDKV
+520 LIRLFDDKV
-529 KDKKDIEKL
+529 KDKKDLDKL
-538 SHGKTL
+538 SNGKTL

-550 LEKGQNEVVLQNDLS
+550 LDRGQNELVMANDLT

-586 KGKVVFVTSTVKG
+586 KGKVVYVTSTVKG

-630 QLQRYNPARKG
+630 QLQRYNPSRKG

-647 YLYNENEKIE
+647 YLYNDDEKIE

-665 NPHCDVIYSGSIPPN
+665 NKYCDVIYSGSIPPN
-680 PTDLLSNGRYEI
+680 PADLLSNGRFEI
-692 LIDQLKQEYEY
+692 LIDQLKLIYEY
-703 IIVDTAPLMLV
+703 VIVDTAPLMLV
-714 TDTFLTVDLADAT
+714 TDTFLNADLADAT
-727 LYVTRSGFTEKPL
+727 VYVTRSGFTEKSL

-750 KRIKNVGFVL
+750 KRIRNAAFIL
-760 NDVSKENFGYGNKY
+760 NDVSKDNLGYGNKY
-774 GYGYGIDEK
+774 GYGYGVDNR

-790 DRLFF
+790 DSF

>member
-1 MDNNSSFKDH
+1 MDNISSIKD
-11 QQNGDNAVEIEIKE
+11 NPREGGNASEIEIKE
-25 VVKPYLRKYYWFII
+25 VLRPYFRRFYWFII
-39 SAILFLIISYLYLKT
+39 SAAICLILSYLYLKT
-54 KTTIYEVS
+54 KTTVYEVS
-62 ASVLIKDA
+62 AAGLIKDA
-70 KSNMGSQ
+70 KSNPGSQ
-77 DFAALRDI
+77 DSAALRDI

-99 MELLKSKKLMQKI
+99 MELLKSKKMMQKV
-112 VQSLHLESTVYEKG
+112 VQNLHLESTVYQKG
-126 RFQNVELY
+126 KFKNTELY
-134 GKSSPILVQFINE
+134 GKTSPIMVQVINE
-147 KPDAQYFQTPI
+147 KPDTKYYKEPI
-158 ELKISGNNIEL
+158 ELKISGNNITL
-169 SGKDLAPLKTTFGKI
+169 SNKELAPLKTTFGKT

-199 YVAPKGSANKFL
+199 YVAPKEATNDFL
-211 LNIASERQTIDSFQ
+211 LNIASETQVTDSFQ
-225 ANLKVAL
+225 SNLKAAL
-232 INKDVTV
+232 MNKDVTV
-239 IKMTLNYP
+239 IKMTMNYP
-247 EVQKAKDILNTLIRV
+247 EVNKAKDILNTLIRV
-262 YNEDAIDD
+262 YNNDAIED

-310 DLGTEAKLGLQ
+310 DLETEAKLGLQ
-321 SSVEA
+321 SSAEA
-326 RRKLLE
+326 RGKLLE
-332 IDSQL
+332 VDSQL
-337 EITNALI
+337 EITNALL
-344 GFVNKQGT
+344 GYVNKQGT

-383 LLENATTQNPL
+383 LLENATPQNPL

-400 QINTLRSSVVESL
+400 QINSMRNSVVESL

-423 KSNYEGEQNSIV
+423 KGNYETENKTIV
-435 GQISRMP
+435 GQISKIP
-442 AQEKLFREIE
+442 SQEKTFREIE

-470 EIAVSLAVTAPKAR
+470 ETAVSLAVTAPKAR

-499 GLIILL
+499 GSIVLL
-505 MGLMIGFLIPFILIY
+505 MGLMAGMLIPFIVIY
-520 LFRLFDDKV
+520 LIRLFDDKV
-529 KDKKDIEKL
+529 KDKKDLDKL
-538 SHGKTL
+538 SNGKTL

-550 LEKGQNEVVLQNDLS
+550 LDRGQNELVMANDIT

-586 KGKVVFVTSTVKG
+586 KGKVVYVTSTVKG

-630 QLQRYNPARKG
+630 QLQRYNPSRKG

-647 YLYNENEKIE
+647 YLHNDDEKIE

-665 NPHCDVIYSGSIPPN
+665 NKYCDVIYSGSIPPN
-680 PTDLLSNGRYEI
+680 PADLLSNGRFEI
-692 LIDQLKQEYEY
+692 LIDQLKLIYEY
-703 IIVDTAPLMLV
+703 VIVDTAPLMLV
-714 TDTFLTVDLADAT
+714 TDTFLNADLADAT
-727 LYVTRSGFTEKPL
+727 LYVTRSGFTEKSL

-750 KRIKNVGFVL
+750 KRIRNAAFIL
-760 NDVSKENFGYGNKY
+760 NDVSKDNLGYGNKY
-774 GYGYGIDEK
+774 GYGYGVDNR

-790 DRLFF
+790 DSF

>member
-1 MDNNSSFKDH
+1 MDNISSIKD
-11 QQNGDNAVEIEIKE
+11 NPREGGNASEIEIKE
-25 VVKPYLRKYYWFII
+25 VLRPYFRRFYWFII
-39 SAILFLIISYLYLKT
+39 SAAICLILSYLYLKT
-54 KTTIYEVS
+54 KTTVYEVS

-70 KSNMGSQ
+70 KSNPGSQ

-99 MELLKSKKLMQKI
+99 MELLKSKKMMRKV
-112 VQSLHLESTVYEKG
+112 VQNLHLESTVYQKG
-126 RFQNVELY
+126 KFKNTELY
-134 GKSSPILVQFINE
+134 GKTSPIMVQVINE
-147 KPDAQYFQTPI
+147 KPDTKYYKEPI
-158 ELKISGNNIEL
+158 ELKISGNNITL
-169 SGKDLAPLKTTFGKI
+169 SNKELAPLKTTFDKT

-199 YVAPKGSANKFL
+199 YVAPKEATNDFL
-211 LNIASERQTIDSFQ
+211 LNIASETQVTDSFQ
-225 ANLKVAL
+225 SNLKAAL
-232 INKDVTV
+232 MNKDVTV
-239 IKMTLNYP
+239 IKMTMNYP
-247 EVQKAKDILNTLIRV
+247 EVNKAKDILNTLIRV
-262 YNEDAIDD
+262 YNNDAIED

-310 DLGTEAKLGLQ
+310 DLETEAKLGLQ
-321 SSVEA
+321 SSAEA
-326 RRKLLE
+326 RGKLLE

-337 EITNALI
+337 EITNALL
-344 GFVNKQGT
+344 GYVNKQGT

-360 GLDNASATSNISAY
+360 GLDNPSATSNISAY

-383 LLENATTQNPL
+383 LLENATPQNPL

-400 QINTLRSSVVESL
+400 QINSMRNSVVESL

-423 KSNYEGEQNSIV
+423 KGNYETENKTIV
-435 GQISRMP
+435 GQISKIP
-442 AQEKLFREIE
+442 SQEKTFREIE

-470 EIAVSLAVTAPKAR
+470 ETAVSLAVTAPKAR

-499 GLIILL
+499 GSIVLL
-505 MGLMIGFLIPFILIY
+505 MGLMAGMLIPFIVIY
-520 LFRLFDDKV
+520 LIRLFDDKV
-529 KDKKDIEKL
+529 KDKKDLDKL
-538 SHGKTL
+538 SNGKTL

-550 LEKGQNEVVLQNDLS
+550 LNRGQNELVMANDLT

-586 KGKVVFVTSTVKG
+586 KGKVVYVTSTVKG

-630 QLQRYNPARKG
+630 QLQRYNPSRKG

-647 YLYNENEKIE
+647 YLHNDDEKIE

-665 NPHCDVIYSGSIPPN
+665 NKYCDVIYSGSIPPN
-680 PTDLLSNGRYEI
+680 PADLLSNGRFEI
-692 LIDQLKQEYEY
+692 LIDQLKLIYEY
-703 IIVDTAPLMLV
+703 VIVDTAPLMLV
-714 TDTFLTVDLADAT
+714 TDTFLNADLADAT
-727 LYVTRSGFTEKPL
+727 LYVTRSGFTEKSL

-750 KRIKNVGFVL
+750 KRIRNAAFIL
-760 NDVSKENFGYGNKY
+760 NDVSKDNLGYGNKY
-774 GYGYGIDEK
+774 GYGYGVDNR

-790 DRLFF
+790 DSF

>member
-1 MDNNSSFKDH
+1 MDNISSIKD
-11 QQNGDNAVEIEIKE
+11 NPREGGNASEIEIKE
-25 VVKPYLRKYYWFII
+25 VLRPYFRRFYWFII
-39 SAILFLIISYLYLKT
+39 SAAICLILSYLYLKT
-54 KTTIYEVS
+54 KTTVYEVS

-70 KSNMGSQ
+70 KSNPGSQ

-99 MELLKSKKLMQKI
+99 MELLKSKKMMQKV
-112 VQSLHLESTVYEKG
+112 VQNLHLESTVYQKG
-126 RFQNVELY
+126 KFKNTELY
-134 GKSSPILVQFINE
+134 GKTSPIMVQVINE
-147 KPDAQYFQTPI
+147 KPDTKYYKEPI
-158 ELKISGNNIEL
+158 ELKISGNNITL
-169 SGKDLAPLKTTFGKI
+169 SNKELAPLKTTFDKT

-199 YVAPKGSANKFL
+199 YVAPKEATNDFL
-211 LNIASERQTIDSFQ
+211 LNIASETQVTDSFQ
-225 ANLKVAL
+225 SNLKAAL
-232 INKDVTV
+232 MNKDVTV
-239 IKMTLNYP
+239 IKMTMNYP
-247 EVQKAKDILNTLIRV
+247 EVNKAKDILNTLIRV
-262 YNEDAIDD
+262 YNNDAIED

-310 DLGTEAKLGLQ
+310 DLETEAKLGLQ
-321 SSVEA
+321 SSAEA
-326 RRKLLE
+326 RGKLLE
-332 IDSQL
+332 VDSQL
-337 EITNALI
+337 EITNALL
-344 GFVNKQGT
+344 GYVNKQGT

-383 LLENATTQNPL
+383 LLENATPQNPL

-400 QINTLRSSVVESL
+400 QINSMRNSVVESL

-423 KSNYEGEQNSIV
+423 KGNYETENKTIV
-435 GQISRMP
+435 GQISKIP
-442 AQEKLFREIE
+442 SQEKTFREIE

-470 EIAVSLAVTAPKAR
+470 ETAVSLAVTAPKAR

-499 GLIILL
+499 GSIVLL
-505 MGLMIGFLIPFILIY
+505 MGLMAGMLIPFIVIY
-520 LFRLFDDKV
+520 LIRLFDDKV
-529 KDKKDIEKL
+529 KDKKDLDKL
-538 SHGKTL
+538 SNGKTL

-550 LEKGQNEVVLQNDLS
+550 LDRGQNELVMANDLT

-586 KGKVVFVTSTVKG
+586 KGKVVYVTSTVKG

-630 QLQRYNPARKG
+630 QLQRYNPSRKG

-647 YLYNENEKIE
+647 YLHNDDEKIE
-657 DIIHISSF
+657 DIIHVSSF
-665 NPHCDVIYSGSIPPN
+665 NKYCDVIYSGSIPPN
-680 PTDLLSNGRYEI
+680 PADLLSNGRFEI
-692 LIDQLKQEYEY
+692 LIDQLKLIYEY

-714 TDTFLTVDLADAT
+714 TDTFLNADLADAT
-727 LYVTRSGFTEKPL
+727 LYVTRSGFTEKSL

-750 KRIKNVGFVL
+750 KRIRNAAFIL
-760 NDVSKENFGYGNKY
+760 NDVSKDNLGYGNKY
-774 GYGYGIDEK
+774 GYGYGVDNR

-790 DRLFF
+790 DSF

>member
-1 MDNNSSFKDH
+1 MDNISSIKD
-11 QQNGDNAVEIEIKE
+11 NPREGGNASEIEIKE
-25 VVKPYLRKYYWFII
+25 VLRPYFRRFYWFII
-39 SAILFLIISYLYLKT
+39 SAAICLILSYLYLKT
-54 KTTIYEVS
+54 KTTVYEVS

-70 KSNMGSQ
+70 KSNPGSQ

-99 MELLKSKKLMQKI
+99 MELLKSKKMMRKV
-112 VQSLHLESTVYEKG
+112 VQNLHLESTVYQKG
-126 RFQNVELY
+126 KFKNTELY
-134 GKSSPILVQFINE
+134 GKTSPIMVQVINE
-147 KPDAQYFQTPI
+147 KPDTKYYKEPI
-158 ELKISGNNIEL
+158 ELKISGNNITL
-169 SGKDLAPLKTTFGKI
+169 SNKELAPLKTTFDKT
-184 ISLRFANIIITKNKD
+184 ISLRFANIIITKNKG
-199 YVAPKGSANKFL
+199 YVAPKEATNDFL
-211 LNIASERQTIDSFQ
+211 LNIASETQVTDSFQ
-225 ANLKVAL
+225 SNLKAAL
-232 INKDVTV
+232 MNKDVTV
-239 IKMTLNYP
+239 IKMTMNYP
-247 EVQKAKDILNTLIRV
+247 EVNKAKDILNTLIRV
-262 YNEDAIDD
+262 YNNDAIED

-310 DLGTEAKLGLQ
+310 DLETEAKLGLQ
-321 SSVEA
+321 SSAEA
-326 RRKLLE
+326 RGKLLE

-337 EITNALI
+337 EITNALL
-344 GFVNKQGT
+344 GYVNKQGT

-383 LLENATTQNPL
+383 LLENATPQNPL

-400 QINTLRSSVVESL
+400 QINSMRNSVVESL

-423 KSNYEGEQNSIV
+423 KGNYETENKTIV
-435 GQISRMP
+435 GQISKIP
-442 AQEKLFREIE
+442 SQEKTFREIE

-470 EIAVSLAVTAPKAR
+470 ETAVSLAVTAPKAR

-499 GLIILL
+499 GSIVLL
-505 MGLMIGFLIPFILIY
+505 MGLMAGMLIPFIVIY
-520 LFRLFDDKV
+520 LIRLFDDKV
-529 KDKKDIEKL
+529 KDKKDLDKL
-538 SHGKTL
+538 SNGKTL

-550 LEKGQNEVVLQNDLS
+550 LDRGQNELVMANDLT

-586 KGKVVFVTSTVKG
+586 KGKVVYVTSTVKG

-630 QLQRYNPARKG
+630 QLQRYNPSRKG

-647 YLYNENEKIE
+647 YLYNDDEKIE

-665 NPHCDVIYSGSIPPN
+665 NKYCDVIYSGSIPPN
-680 PTDLLSNGRYEI
+680 PADLLSNGRFEI
-692 LIDQLKQEYEY
+692 LIDQLKLIYEY

-714 TDTFLTVDLADAT
+714 TDTFLNADLADAT
-727 LYVTRSGFTEKPL
+727 LYVTRSGFTEKSL

-750 KRIKNVGFVL
+750 KRIRNAAFIL
-760 NDVSKENFGYGNKY
+760 NDVSKDNLGYGNKY
-774 GYGYGIDEK
+774 GYGYGVDNR

-790 DRLFF
+790 DSF

>member
-1 MDNNSSFKDH
+1 MDNISSIKD
-11 QQNGDNAVEIEIKE
+11 NPREGGNASEIEIKE
-25 VVKPYLRKYYWFII
+25 VLRPYFRRFYWFII
-39 SAILFLIISYLYLKT
+39 SAAICLILSYLYLKT
-54 KTTIYEVS
+54 KTTVYEVS

-70 KSNMGSQ
+70 KSNPGSQ

-99 MELLKSKKLMQKI
+99 MELLKSKKMMRKV
-112 VQSLHLESTVYEKG
+112 VQNLHLESTVYQKG
-126 RFQNVELY
+126 KFKNTELY
-134 GKSSPILVQFINE
+134 GKTSPIMVQVINE
-147 KPDAQYFQTPI
+147 KPDTKYYKEPI
-158 ELKISGNNIEL
+158 ELKISGNNITL
-169 SGKDLAPLKTTFGKI
+169 SNKELAPLKTTFDKT
-184 ISLRFANIIITKNKD
+184 ISLRFANIIITKNKG
-199 YVAPKGSANKFL
+199 YVAPKEATNDFL
-211 LNIASERQTIDSFQ
+211 LNIASETQVTDSFQ
-225 ANLKVAL
+225 SNLKAAL
-232 INKDVTV
+232 MNKDVTV
-239 IKMTLNYP
+239 IKMTMNYP
-247 EVQKAKDILNTLIRV
+247 EVNKAKDILNTLIRV
-262 YNEDAIDD
+262 YNNDAIED

-310 DLGTEAKLGLQ
+310 DLETEAKLGLQ
-321 SSVEA
+321 SSAEA
-326 RRKLLE
+326 RGKLLE

-337 EITNALI
+337 EITNALL
-344 GFVNKQGT
+344 GYVNKQGT

-383 LLENATTQNPL
+383 LLENATPQNPL

-400 QINTLRSSVVESL
+400 QINSMRNSVVESL

-423 KSNYEGEQNSIV
+423 KGNYETENKTIV
-435 GQISRMP
+435 GQISKIP
-442 AQEKLFREIE
+442 SQEKTFREIE

-470 EIAVSLAVTAPKAR
+470 ETAVSLAVTAPKAR

-499 GLIILL
+499 GSIVLL
-505 MGLMIGFLIPFILIY
+505 MGLMAGMLIPFIVIY
-520 LFRLFDDKV
+520 LIRLFDDKV
-529 KDKKDIEKL
+529 KDKKDLDKL
-538 SHGKTL
+538 SNGKTL

-550 LEKGQNEVVLQNDLS
+550 LDRGQNELVMANDIT

-586 KGKVVFVTSTVKG
+586 KGKVVYVTSTVKG

-630 QLQRYNPARKG
+630 QLQRYNPSRKG

-647 YLYNENEKIE
+647 YLYNDDEKIE

-665 NPHCDVIYSGSIPPN
+665 NKYCDVIYSGSIPPN
-680 PTDLLSNGRYEI
+680 PADLLSNGRFEI
-692 LIDQLKQEYEY
+692 LIDQLKLIYEY
-703 IIVDTAPLMLV
+703 VIVDTAPLMLV
-714 TDTFLTVDLADAT
+714 TDTFLNADLADAT
-727 LYVTRSGFTEKPL
+727 LYVTRSGFTEKSL

-750 KRIKNVGFVL
+750 KRIRNAAFIL
-760 NDVSKENFGYGNKY
+760 NDVSKDNLGYGNKY
-774 GYGYGIDEK
+774 GYGYGVDNR

-790 DRLFF
+790 DSF